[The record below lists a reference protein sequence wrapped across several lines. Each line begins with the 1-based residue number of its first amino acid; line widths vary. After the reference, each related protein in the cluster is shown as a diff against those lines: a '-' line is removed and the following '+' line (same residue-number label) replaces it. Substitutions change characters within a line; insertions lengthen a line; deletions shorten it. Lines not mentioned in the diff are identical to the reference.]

1 MSRVTKWKIEKTKV
15 KVVFRLQFHATHIPQ
30 SGWDKLFISFIPA
43 DSAKATSKTT
53 KANVRN
59 GTCKWAD
66 PIYETTRLLQDI
78 KTRQYEEKFY
88 KFVVG
93 MGSSRSSI
101 LGEANINLA
110 DFVDALKPTA
120 VALPL
125 NGSEPGVTL
134 HVTVQLLTSKTGF
147 REFEQQR
154 ELRERGL
161 QTTSDKGTHDESAD
175 SKESSPD
182 QNVNNH
188 INKVHSRVK
197 LKRESK
203 DLPRISSLE
212 EESGVNEDYADS
224 AAGFDGS
231 SSTSES
237 IYTEKHD
244 ISSTHEVDSL
254 KSAVSCDLGGLS
266 LSQSSQPEKG
276 EAPDNQFPAQGSDRV
291 HGWSIDYSAANNL
304 AAASEDRNSSRL
316 MGNLEAVKSSIF
328 DLKLKVSSLQ
338 NHADEIGVETH
349 KFSEQ
354 LAAEISSGEELVK
367 EVAVLKSECSKF
379 RDEFEQLKSSNL
391 SLAFPQKEPTGTD
404 PDRLFQNLQLKWLKG
419 LLLMEGKIRDIQKV
433 SMGFPERDW
442 RFLNLELE
450 ALAEILQNLKQESGE
465 PISGA
470 KVVNERENKK
480 MDLHKSE
487 QFLTDIG
494 SDAGLFQPESMTHY
508 LTIPGPV
515 SHESDSVDPTLPM
528 KEKVFA
534 LLRELD
540 ESKTER
546 ESLVRK
552 MDQME
557 CYYEAL
563 IQELEQNQRQ
573 MMAELQNL
581 RNEHSTCLYT
591 ISAGKTEMERMHQ
604 NMNEQIMKFSE
615 DKRILESLNS
625 EFERRAVSAEAALK
639 RARLNYSIAVGQLQ
653 KDLELLSCQVLSMHE
668 TNENLIKQTLSD
680 SSLPNTDGS
689 PEPVTYPKLSE
700 GHTSNRLLCR
710 NHSSSLQKQHLG
722 EDILLGDLKR
732 SLQLQEGLYRQVEEE
747 ISQMH
752 FANIYSDVFSKALQE
767 TLLEASLDIQLMKE
781 KIVQLSQQLELTNES
796 NELLVLRLQN
806 AMNDI
811 LSLNEYKEICTANSN
826 DIALQNLILEANL
839 KDLAHENNLLTEK
852 INELEVLLTQY
863 RSYEGKYMACSTENS
878 ELKSLLKKE
887 SLEKNNLHD
896 ELSILQEELKSIR
909 TKYDEQVSMKDNLQ
923 NNVIFLSNKLQ
934 KLLASYEERHSEL
947 SLCSRSACLD
957 SECEDL
963 EGLLLQ
969 LEELQQSAFRRI
981 LLLIEE
987 KENLV
992 HEKLMAQVSLNTTES
1007 DVLVMKQKFEHDLQ
1021 EMLHKITVSGAL
1033 LQKLQLDF
1041 EVIISRINAGFE
1053 AEEFFSQHHKE
1064 FLSGLDHLEAELQQ
1078 LNSRNQD
1085 LAQEIIKLDTS
1096 SSDLEMYKLTLATIK
1111 EQKNDLDLS
1120 LREKTEESAKISSEL
1135 DFLKKNLDS
1144 LHNELHAEKTAREK
1158 LEKTVS
1164 NLTTELNEKQSQLQE
1179 KKDLKSSLQEKT
1191 EESAKISSELDFLKK
1206 NLDSLHNELHA
1217 VKTVR
1222 ENLEKTVS
1230 NLTTELNEK
1239 QSQLQG
1245 KKDLESSLQEKTE
1258 ESTKISSEL
1267 DFLKKNLDSLHNELH
1282 AEKTVREKLEKT
1294 VSDLTTELNEKQ
1306 SQLQGKKDL
1315 ESSLHEK
1322 AEEAA
1327 KISSEL
1333 DFLKKSLHSLHNE
1346 LYAEKN
1352 VREKLE
1358 KTISDLTTELN
1369 EKQSQLQGKKELE
1382 LSLEE
1387 KAEESAKISSELNF
1401 LEKSLHSLHNELH
1414 AEKTVREKLEKT
1426 VSDLT
1431 TELNEKQSQ
1440 LQGKKELELSLEEKA
1455 EESAKISSELNFLEK
1470 SLHSLHNELHA
1481 EKTVREKLEKTVS
1494 DLTTE
1499 LNEKQCQ
1506 LQDSDLNRQELVHL
1520 KQMVTDLEFEKS
1532 RISDLLEKS
1541 EKHLTDALKE
1551 SSSISCLETR
1561 LSEMHEFSIATD
1573 VVMTFTGAQFED
1585 HMEELAGKLH
1595 STCRQLDVLH
1605 KKNLDVESELDGC
1618 LSRERICIEENT
1630 RLLASLDF
1638 LKYELED
1645 LTAQNRALIDQNS
1658 ELKSELKEHKSR
1670 KEEVSDTSYVC
1681 ERQSVLE
1688 VARLEQLLAS
1698 CCRDAEE
1705 LFLSKEET
1713 ELECIVLRGKLDE
1726 LESAFTSLKQSDDE
1740 LLRLQN
1746 QCNELTKRLAEQVLK
1761 TEEFKNLSIHL
1772 KELKDKAEAECVNA
1786 HDRRGHEGPP
1796 VAMQESLRIAFIK
1809 EQYESKLQ
1817 ELRQQL
1823 SLSKKHSEEM
1833 LWKLQDAVDETENR
1847 KKSEA
1852 SQIKIN
1858 EELGMKILEL
1868 EAELQAV
1875 LSDKR
1880 NLLNAYDLLQAEKEC
1895 SAISLDC
1902 CKQEKQELEAS
1913 LVKCNE
1919 EKSKI
1924 EVELTLAKEL
1934 VETSRSHVNSLNEG
1948 NGAFSSFNP
1957 QENST
1962 CAACSHEPES
1972 ASINMQSEDPLA
1984 FSVMNGCQTLGT
1996 EKDLQLEE
2004 VMKHVASTESLKSS
2018 IDHLNK
2024 ELERMKNENMLPS
2037 VDGQSHES
2045 SFPGLQRELMQLHE
2059 ANQELGNIFP
2069 VFDKFSISGNALERV
2084 LALEIELAEA
2094 LRTKKSSNIQF
2105 QSSFLKQHS
2114 DEEAVFRSFRDIN
2127 ELIKDMLELKTRH
2140 SAVETELKEMHDRYS
2155 QLSLQFAEVEGERQ
2169 KLMMTIKNTR
2179 ASKKASN

>member
-1 MSRVTKWKIEKTKV
+1 MSRVTRWKIEKTKV

-43 DSAKATSKTT
+43 DTGKATSKTT

-78 KTRQYEEKFY
+78 KSRQYEEKFY

-101 LGEANINLA
+101 LGEATINLA

-120 VALPL
+120 VSLPL
-125 NGSEPGVTL
+125 NGTEPGVTL

-161 QTTSDKGTHDESAD
+161 QTTSDQGTHDESAD

-188 INKVHSRVK
+188 INKVNSRVK

-203 DLPRISSLE
+203 DLPHISSLE
-212 EESGVNEDYADS
+212 GESRINEEYADS

-244 ISSTHEVDSL
+244 ISSAHEVDSL
-254 KSAVSCDLGGLS
+254 KSTVSGDLSGLS
-266 LSQSSQPEKG
+266 LSQSTQQDKG

-291 HGWSIDYSAANNL
+291 HGWSIDYSAANSL
-304 AAASEDRNSSRL
+304 AAASEDRSSSRL
-316 MGNLEAVKSSIF
+316 MGNLEAVESSIL

-354 LAAEISSGEELVK
+354 LATEISSGEELVK

-379 RDEFEQLKSSNL
+379 RDEFEQLKNSKL
-391 SLAFPQKEPTGTD
+391 SLPFPHKDPTDTD
-404 PDRLFQNLQLKWLKG
+404 QDKLFQNLQHKWIKG
-419 LLLMEGKIRDIQKV
+419 LLLMEDKLRDIQKV
-433 SMGFPERDW
+433 SMGFPERDF

-465 PISGA
+465 PIFGA
-470 KVVNERENKK
+470 KIVNERENKK
-480 MDLHKSE
+480 MNLHKSE
-487 QFLTDIG
+487 QLLTDIG
-494 SDAGLFQPESMTHY
+494 SDAGLLQPESMSHY
-508 LTIPGPV
+508 LSIPGLV
-515 SHESDSVDPTLPM
+515 SHEFDSVDPTLAM
-528 KEKVFA
+528 KEKIFE
-534 LLRELD
+534 LLREID

-591 ISAGKTEMERMHQ
+591 ISAGKTEMERIHQ
-604 NMNEQIMKFSE
+604 NMNEQMMKFAE
-615 DKRILESLNS
+615 DKRILETLNN
-625 EFERRAVSAEAALK
+625 EFERRAISAEAALK

-680 SSLPNTDGS
+680 SSVPDTDDS
-689 PEPVTYPKLSE
+689 PEQVVYPKISE
-700 GHTSNRLLCR
+700 AHTSNRLLCQ
-710 NHSSSLQKQHLG
+710 NHSSSIQRQHLG
-722 EDILLGDLKR
+722 EDILLNDLKR
-732 SLQLQEGLYRQVEEE
+732 SLQVQEGLYIQVEEE

-767 TLLEASLDIQLMKE
+767 TLLEASIDIQLMKE
-781 KIVQLSQQLELTNES
+781 KIVQLSQQLALANES

-811 LSLNEYKEICTANSN
+811 LSLNEYKEVCTAKSN
-826 DIALQNLILEANL
+826 DIALQNQILEANL
-839 KDLAHENNLLTEK
+839 KTLAHENSLLTEK
-852 INELEVLLTQY
+852 VDELDVLLTEY
-863 RSYEGKYMACSTENS
+863 RSYKGKYVACSTENS

-887 SLEKNNLHD
+887 SLENNHLHD
-896 ELSILQEELKSIR
+896 EISILQEELKSTR
-909 TKYDEQVSMKDNLQ
+909 TKIDEEVSMKNNLQ
-923 NNVIFLSNKLQ
+923 SNVTFLSNKMQ

-957 SECEDL
+957 SKCEDF

-969 LEELQQSAFRRI
+969 LEELQQSAFHRI
-981 LLLIEE
+981 LQLTEE
-987 KENLV
+987 KEILV
-992 HEKLMAQVSLNTTES
+992 HDEQKTQVSLNIAES
-1007 DVLVMKQKFEHDLQ
+1007 NALVMKQKFEHDLQ
-1021 EMLHKITVSGAL
+1021 EMLRRITVSDAL

-1041 EVIISRINAGFE
+1041 EVIINRTSASLE
-1053 AEEFFSQHHKE
+1053 AEELYSQQHKE

-1085 LAQEIIKLDTS
+1085 LSHEITKLDATS
-1096 SSDLEMYKLTLATIK
+1096 IELEMCKLTLATIEEEK
-1111 EQKNDLDLS
+1111 KDLELS
-1120 LREKTEESAKISSEL
+1120 LKEKTEESAKISSEL
-1135 DFLKKNLDS
+1135 EFLKKNLNSLHGELHTEKTVREKLEKIVSNLTAELNEKQSQLQGTRELELSLREKTEVSATISSELDSLKVNLNS
-1144 LHNELHAEKTAREK
+1144 LHNELHAEKAVREK
-1158 LEKTVS
+1158 LEKTIS
-1164 NLTTELNEKQSQLQE
+1164 DLN
-1179 KKDLKSSLQEKT
+1179 
-1191 EESAKISSELDFLKK
+1191 
-1206 NLDSLHNELHA
+1206 
-1217 VKTVR
+1217 
-1222 ENLEKTVS
+1222 
-1230 NLTTELNEK
+1230 TELNEK

-1245 KKDLESSLQEKTE
+1245 KKDLESSL
-1258 ESTKISSEL
+1258 
-1267 DFLKKNLDSLHNELH
+1267 
-1282 AEKTVREKLEKT
+1282 LEKT
-1294 VSDLTTELNEKQ
+1294 
-1306 SQLQGKKDL
+1306 
-1315 ESSLHEK
+1315 
-1322 AEEAA
+1322 
-1327 KISSEL
+1327 
-1333 DFLKKSLHSLHNE
+1333 
-1346 LYAEKN
+1346 
-1352 VREKLE
+1352 
-1358 KTISDLTTELN
+1358 
-1369 EKQSQLQGKKELE
+1369 
-1382 LSLEE
+1382 
-1387 KAEESAKISSELNF
+1387 EESAKISSELIF
-1401 LEKSLHSLHNELH
+1401 LEENLHSLHNDLH
-1414 AEKTVREKLEKT
+1414 AEKTVREILEK
-1426 VSDLT
+1426 
-1431 TELNEKQSQ
+1431 
-1440 LQGKKELELSLEEKA
+1440 A
-1455 EESAKISSELNFLEK
+1455 
-1470 SLHSLHNELHA
+1470 
-1481 EKTVREKLEKTVS
+1481 VS

-1506 LQDSDLNRQELVHL
+1506 LQESDLNRKELVYL
-1520 KQMVTDLEFEKS
+1520 KRMVSDLEFENS
-1532 RISDLLEKS
+1532 RISDLLQKS
-1541 EKHLTDALKE
+1541 EKYLKDALKE
-1551 SSSISCLETR
+1551 SSSITFLETL
-1561 LSEMHEFSIATD
+1561 LSEMHEFCIATD
-1573 VVMTFTGAQFED
+1573 IVMTFTRAQFED
-1585 HMEELAGKLH
+1585 HLEELTEKLH

-1605 KKNLDVESELDGC
+1605 TKNFDVESELNRC
-1618 LSRERICIEENT
+1618 LYRELTCIEENT
-1630 RLLASLDF
+1630 RLLTSLDF
-1638 LKYELED
+1638 LKSELEV
-1645 LTAQNRALIDQNS
+1645 LTAQNRELIDQNS
-1658 ELKSELKEHKSR
+1658 GIVSEVKDHKNR
-1670 KEEVSDTSYVC
+1670 TEEVSYTYVH
-1681 ERQSVLE
+1681 ERENVVE

-1698 CCRDAEE
+1698 CRRDAEE
-1705 LFLSKEET
+1705 LFLSKEEA
-1713 ELECIVLRGKLDE
+1713 ELKCIVLQDKLDE
-1726 LESAFTSLKQSDDE
+1726 LETACTSLKQSDDE
-1740 LLRLQN
+1740 LIRLQS

-1772 KELKDKAEAECVNA
+1772 KELKDKAEAECLNA
-1786 HDRRGHEGPP
+1786 HDRRGHEAPP

-1880 NLLNAYDLLQAEKEC
+1880 NLLNAYDLLKAEKEC

-1913 LVKCNE
+1913 LVKCNL

-1924 EVELTLAKEL
+1924 EVELNLAKEL
-1934 VETSRSHVNSLNEG
+1934 VETTRSHANSLNKG
-1948 NGAFSSFNP
+1948 NGTLSSSLHP
-1957 QENST
+1957 QQIYN
-1962 CAACSHEPES
+1962 HETES
-1972 ASINMQSEDPLA
+1972 ASLLINMQPEDPLA
-1984 FSVMNGCQTLGT
+1984 SSVMNGGQTLGS
-1996 EKDLQLEE
+1996 EKDLQQEE

-2018 IDHLNK
+2018 IDHLSK

-2037 VDGQSHES
+2037 VDGLSHDEP
-2045 SFPGLQRELMQLHE
+2045 SFPGLQRELIQLHE

-2069 VFDKFSISGNALERV
+2069 VFDKFSVSGNALERV

-2094 LRTKKSSNIQF
+2094 LRTKKSNMQF
-2105 QSSFLKQHS
+2105 QSSFLKNHG

-2127 ELIKDMLELKTRH
+2127 ELIKDMLELKARH

-2179 ASKKASN
+2179 ASKKASS

>member
-43 DSAKATSKTT
+43 DSGKATSKTT

-88 KFVVG
+88 KFVVA

-125 NGSEPGVTL
+125 NGSEPGVAL

-161 QTTSDKGTHDESAD
+161 QTTSDQGTHDESAD

-182 QNVNNH
+182 QNANNH
-188 INKVHSRVK
+188 MNKVHSRVK

-212 EESGVNEDYADS
+212 GESGVNEDYADS

-254 KSAVSCDLGGLS
+254 KSTISGDLGGLS
-266 LSQSSQPEKG
+266 LSQSPQPEKG
-276 EAPDNQFPAQGSDRV
+276 EAPDNQFPAQGSERV
-291 HGWSIDYSAANNL
+291 HDWSIDYSAANSL
-304 AAASEDRNSSRL
+304 AAASEDRSSNRL
-316 MGNLEAVKSSIF
+316 MGNLDAVESSIL

-379 RDEFEQLKSSNL
+379 RDEFEQLKSSKL
-391 SLAFPQKEPTGTD
+391 SLALPHKEPTGTD
-404 PDRLFQNLQLKWLKG
+404 RDKLFQNLQHKWHKG

-433 SMGFPERDW
+433 SLGFPERDF

-480 MDLHKSE
+480 MDMHKSE

-494 SDAGLFQPESMTHY
+494 SDTGLFQPESMTHY
-508 LTIPGPV
+508 LTIPGLV
-515 SHESDSVDPTLPM
+515 SHEFDSVDPALAM
-528 KEKVFA
+528 KEKVFE

-581 RNEHSTCLYT
+581 RNEHSTCMYT
-591 ISAGKTEMERMHQ
+591 ISAGKSEMEKMHQ
-604 NMNEQIMKFSE
+604 NMNEQIMKFAE
-615 DKRILESLNS
+615 DKHILESLNS
-625 EFERRAVSAEAALK
+625 DFERRAISAEAALK

-680 SSLPNTDGS
+680 SSLPNADGS
-689 PEPVTYPKLSE
+689 PEPVTYPKISE
-700 GHTSNRLLCR
+700 GRTFNRSLCQ
-710 NHSSSLQKQHLG
+710 NHSSSLQRQHLG
-722 EDILLGDLKR
+722 EDILLSDLKR

-752 FANIYSDVFSKALQE
+752 FVNIYSDVFSKALQE

-811 LSLNEYKEICTANSN
+811 LSLNEYKEICTAKSN
-826 DIALQNLILEANL
+826 DIALQNQILEANL

-852 INELEVLLTQY
+852 INELEVLLTEY

-878 ELKSLLKKE
+878 ELRSLLKKE
-887 SLEKNNLHD
+887 SLGKKHLHD
-896 ELSILQEELKSIR
+896 EISILQEELKSIR
-909 TKYDEQVSMKDNLQ
+909 TKFDEQVSMKDNLQ
-923 NNVIFLSNKLQ
+923 NNAIFLSKKLQ

-957 SECEDL
+957 SECEDV

-969 LEELQQSAFRRI
+969 LEELQQSAFHRI

-987 KENLV
+987 KEILV
-992 HEKLMAQVSLNTTES
+992 HEKLMAQVSLNTAES
-1007 DVLVMKQKFEHDLQ
+1007 DVLVMKQKVEHDLQ
-1021 EMLHKITVSGAL
+1021 EMVQKITVSGAL
-1033 LQKLQLDF
+1033 LQKLQLNF
-1041 EVIISRINAGFE
+1041 EVIINRINAGFE
-1053 AEEFFSQHHKE
+1053 AEELYSQHHKE

-1096 SSDLEMYKLTLATIK
+1096 SSDLEMCKLTLATIK
-1111 EQKNDLDLS
+1111 E
-1120 LREKTEESAKISSEL
+1120 E
-1135 DFLKKNLDS
+1135 
-1144 LHNELHAEKTAREK
+1144 
-1158 LEKTVS
+1158 
-1164 NLTTELNEKQSQLQE
+1164 
-1179 KKDLKSSLQEKT
+1179 
-1191 EESAKISSELDFLKK
+1191 
-1206 NLDSLHNELHA
+1206 
-1217 VKTVR
+1217 
-1222 ENLEKTVS
+1222 
-1230 NLTTELNEK
+1230 
-1239 QSQLQG
+1239 

-1306 SQLQGKKDL
+1306 RQLQGKKDL
-1315 ESSLHEK
+1315 ESSLHER

-1327 KISSEL
+1327 KISSEV
-1333 DFLKKSLHSLHNE
+1333 DFLKKNLHSLHS
-1346 LYAEKN
+1346 EKT

-1369 EKQSQLQGKKELE
+1369 EKQTQLQGKKDLE
-1382 LSLEE
+1382 SSLQER
-1387 KAEESAKISSELNF
+1387 AEESAKISSELNF
-1401 LEKSLHSLHNELH
+1401 LEKNLYSLHTELH
-1414 AEKTVREKLEKT
+1414 AEK
-1426 VSDLT
+1426 
-1431 TELNEKQSQ
+1431 
-1440 LQGKKELELSLEEKA
+1440 
-1455 EESAKISSELNFLEK
+1455 I
-1470 SLHSLHNELHA
+1470 
-1481 EKTVREKLEKTVS
+1481 VREKLEKTVS

-1506 LQDSDLNRQELVHL
+1506 LQDSDLKRQELVHL
-1520 KQMVTDLEFEKS
+1520 KQMVTDLEFENS
-1532 RISDLLEKS
+1532 RISDLLQKS

-1551 SSSISCLETR
+1551 SSSISCLETQ
-1561 LSEMHEFSIATD
+1561 LSEMHEFCIATD
-1573 VVMTFTGAQFED
+1573 VVMTFTRAQFED
-1585 HMEELAGKLH
+1585 HMEELAQKLH
-1595 STCRQLDVLH
+1595 STCWQLDVVH
-1605 KKNLDVESELDGC
+1605 KKNLDVESELDGY
-1618 LSRERICIEENT
+1618 LSRERTCIEENT
-1630 RLLASLDF
+1630 RLLTSLDF
-1638 LKYELED
+1638 VKSEID
-1645 LTAQNRALIDQNS
+1645 VLTTQNRALIDQNS
-1658 ELKSELKEHKSR
+1658 ANMLELKEHKSR
-1670 KEEVSDTSYVC
+1670 TEKISDTYVR
-1681 ERQSVLE
+1681 ERQSVPE

-1698 CCRDAEE
+1698 CCRNAEE
-1705 LFLSKEET
+1705 LFLSKEAAEFK
-1713 ELECIVLRGKLDE
+1713 CIVLLGKLDE
-1726 LESAFTSLKQSDDE
+1726 LETAFTSLKQSDNE
-1740 LLRLQN
+1740 LIRLQN
-1746 QCNELTKRLAEQVLK
+1746 QRNELTKRLAEQVLK

-1772 KELKDKAEAECVNA
+1772 KELKDKAEAECANA
-1786 HDRRGHEGPP
+1786 HDRRGPEGPP

-1833 LWKLQDAVDETENR
+1833 LWKLQDAVDETEKR

-1880 NLLNAYDLLQAEKEC
+1880 NLLNAYDLLKAEKEC
-1895 SAISLDC
+1895 SVISLEC

-1934 VETSRSHVNSLNEG
+1934 LETSGSHVNSLNEG
-1948 NGAFSSFNP
+1948 NGTFSSLNP

-1962 CAACSHEPES
+1962 HAACSHEPES
-1972 ASINMQSEDPLA
+1972 ASINMQSKDPLA

-2004 VMKHVASTESLKSS
+2004 VMKHVASTQSLKSS

-2084 LALEIELAEA
+2084 LALEIELAEV
-2094 LRTKKSSNIQF
+2094 LRTKRSSNIQF

-2127 ELIKDMLELKTRH
+2127 ELIKDMLELKARH

>member
-30 SGWDKLFISFIPA
+30 SGWDKLFISFIPV
-43 DSAKATSKTT
+43 DSGKATSKTT

-88 KFVVG
+88 KIVVG

-161 QTTSDKGTHDESAD
+161 QTTSDQGTHDESAD

-182 QNVNNH
+182 QNANNH
-188 INKVHSRVK
+188 INKVNSRVK

-212 EESGVNEDYADS
+212 GESGVNEEYADS
-224 AAGFDGS
+224 AVGFDGS

-254 KSAVSCDLGGLS
+254 KSTVSGDLGGLS
-266 LSQSSQPEKG
+266 LSQSPQPEKG
-276 EAPDNQFPAQGSDRV
+276 EAPDNQFPSQGSDWV
-291 HGWSIDYSAANNL
+291 HGWSVDYSAANNL
-304 AAASEDRNSSRL
+304 AAASEDSSSSRL
-316 MGNLEAVKSSIF
+316 KGNLEA
-328 DLKLKVSSLQ
+328 VSSLQ

-354 LAAEISSGEELVK
+354 IAAEISSGEELAK

-379 RDEFEQLKSSNL
+379 RDDFEQLKSSKL
-391 SLAFPQKEPTGTD
+391 SLAFTLKEATD
-404 PDRLFQNLQLKWLKG
+404 TDRDKLIQNLQHKWLKG
-419 LLLMEGKIRDIQKV
+419 LLLMEDKLSDIQKV
-433 SMGFPERDW
+433 SMGFPERDF

-465 PISGA
+465 PISGT
-470 KVVNERENKK
+470 KVANVRENQK

-494 SDAGLFQPESMTHY
+494 SDAGLFQPESITHY
-508 LTIPGPV
+508 LTTPGIV
-515 SHESDSVDPTLPM
+515 SHEFDSVDPTLAM
-528 KEKVFA
+528 KEKCFE

-591 ISAGKTEMERMHQ
+591 ISAGKTDMERMHH

-615 DKRILESLNS
+615 DKRILESLNN
-625 EFERRAVSAEAALK
+625 EFERRAISAEAALK

-689 PEPVTYPKLSE
+689 PEPVTYPKNSE
-700 GHTSNRLLCR
+700 GHTSNRLLCQ
-710 NHSSSLQKQHLG
+710 NHSSSFQRQHLG
-722 EDILLGDLKR
+722 EDILLSDLKR

-752 FANIYSDVFSKALQE
+752 SVNIYSDVFSKALQE
-767 TLLEASLDIQLMKE
+767 TLLEASLDIQFMKE
-781 KIVQLSQQLELTNES
+781 KIVQLSQQVELTNES
-796 NELLVLRLQN
+796 NELLVLRLQT

-811 LSLNEYKEICTANSN
+811 LSLNEYKEICTAKSN
-826 DIALQNLILEANL
+826 DIALQNQILEANL
-839 KDLAHENNLLTEK
+839 KDLTHENNLLNQK
-852 INELEVLLTQY
+852 ANELEVLLTEY
-863 RSYEGKYMACSTENS
+863 RNYEGKYMACSTENS
-878 ELKSLLKKE
+878 ELKSLLQKE
-887 SLEKNNLHD
+887 SLENNHLHN
-896 ELSILQEELKSIR
+896 EISILQEELKSVR
-909 TKYDEQVSMKDNLQ
+909 TKFDEQVSMKDNLQ
-923 NNVIFLSNKLQ
+923 NNVIHLSNKLQ
-934 KLLASYEERHSEL
+934 KLLASYEEKHSEL
-947 SLCSRSACLD
+947 SLCSRSTYLD
-957 SECEDL
+957 SECEEL
-963 EGLLLQ
+963 EGLLLR
-969 LEELQQSAFRRI
+969 LEELQHGAFHRI

-987 KENLV
+987 KEILV
-992 HEKLMAQVSLNTTES
+992 HEKHMAQVSLNAAES
-1007 DVLVMKQKFEHDLQ
+1007 DILLMKHKFEHDLQ
-1021 EMLHKITVSGAL
+1021 EMLCKISVSGAL

-1041 EVIISRINAGFE
+1041 EVIIDRIDTGFE
-1053 AEEFFSQHHKE
+1053 AEELYSQHHKE

-1085 LAQEIIKLDTS
+1085 LAQDIIKLDTS
-1096 SSDLEMYKLTLATIK
+1096 SSDLEMCKLTLATIK
-1111 EQKNDLDLS
+1111 EEKKDMELS
-1120 LREKTEESAKISSEL
+1120 LQEKAEESAKISSEL
-1135 DFLKKNLDS
+1135 DFLKKNLHF
-1144 LHNELHAEKTAREK
+1144 LHDELHAEKTVSEK
-1158 LEKTVS
+1158 LEKTIS
-1164 NLTTELNEKQSQLQE
+1164 DLTTQLNEKQRQLQDSDSDLEMCKLTLATIKEE
-1179 KKDLKSSLQEKT
+1179 KKDMELSLQEKT

-1206 NLDSLHNELHA
+1206 NLHSLH
-1217 VKTVR
+1217 
-1222 ENLEKTVS
+1222 S
-1230 NLTTELNEK
+1230 
-1239 QSQLQG
+1239 
-1245 KKDLESSLQEKTE
+1245 
-1258 ESTKISSEL
+1258 
-1267 DFLKKNLDSLHNELH
+1267 ELH
-1282 AEKTVREKLEKT
+1282 AEKTMSEKLEKT
-1294 VSDLTTELNEKQ
+1294 VSDLTTQ
-1306 SQLQGKKDL
+1306 
-1315 ESSLHEK
+1315 
-1322 AEEAA
+1322 
-1327 KISSEL
+1327 
-1333 DFLKKSLHSLHNE
+1333 
-1346 LYAEKN
+1346 
-1352 VREKLE
+1352 
-1358 KTISDLTTELN
+1358 
-1369 EKQSQLQGKKELE
+1369 
-1382 LSLEE
+1382 
-1387 KAEESAKISSELNF
+1387 
-1401 LEKSLHSLHNELH
+1401 
-1414 AEKTVREKLEKT
+1414 
-1426 VSDLT
+1426 
-1431 TELNEKQSQ
+1431 
-1440 LQGKKELELSLEEKA
+1440 
-1455 EESAKISSELNFLEK
+1455 
-1470 SLHSLHNELHA
+1470 
-1481 EKTVREKLEKTVS
+1481 
-1494 DLTTE
+1494 

-1520 KQMVTDLEFEKS
+1520 KQMVTDLEIEKS
-1532 RISDLLEKS
+1532 RISDLLQKS
-1541 EKHLTDALKE
+1541 EKCLEDAFKK
-1551 SSSISCLETR
+1551 SSSISCLETW
-1561 LSEMHEFSIATD
+1561 LSEMHEFSIAAD
-1573 VVMTFTGAQFED
+1573 VVMTFTRAQSED
-1585 HMEELAGKLH
+1585 HVEELAEKLH
-1595 STCRQLDVLH
+1595 STCKQLDVLH

-1618 LSRERICIEENT
+1618 LCRELTCMEENT
-1630 RLLASLDF
+1630 RLLTSLDF
-1638 LKYELED
+1638 LKSELEV

-1658 ELKSELKEHKSR
+1658 AIMSELKEQKSSTE
-1670 KEEVSDTSYVC
+1670 KVNYTSYEH
-1681 ERQSVLE
+1681 ERQCVLE
-1688 VARLEQLLAS
+1688 VARMEQLLAS
-1698 CCRDAEE
+1698 CCRDADE
-1705 LFLSKEET
+1705 LFLSKEEA
-1713 ELECIVLRGKLDE
+1713 EFKCIVLQDKLDE
-1726 LESAFTSLKQSDDE
+1726 LETAVTSLKKSDDE
-1740 LLRLQN
+1740 LIKMQN
-1746 QCNELTKRLAEQVLK
+1746 QYNELTKRLSEQVLK

-1772 KELKDKAEAECVNA
+1772 KELKDKAEAECLNA
-1786 HDRRGHEGPP
+1786 HDKRGHEGPP

-1809 EQYESKLQ
+1809 EQYESKVQ

-1875 LSDKR
+1875 FSDKR
-1880 NLLNAYDLLQAEKEC
+1880 NLLNAYDLLKAEKEC
-1895 SAISLDC
+1895 SAISLEC

-1924 EVELTLAKEL
+1924 EVELTLVKEM
-1934 VETSRSHVNSLNEG
+1934 VETSRSPMTPLNEG
-1948 NGAFSSFNP
+1948 NDTFSSLNP
-1957 QENST
+1957 REKST
-1962 CAACSHEPES
+1962 CPACSHEPAS
-1972 ASINMQSEDPLA
+1972 ASLLINMQPEDPHA
-1984 FSVMNGCQTLGT
+1984 FSVTNGCQTLGT
-1996 EKDLQLEE
+1996 EKDLQQEE
-2004 VMKHVASTESLKSS
+2004 VMKHMASTESLKSS

-2024 ELERMKNENMLPS
+2024 ELERMKNDNMLPS
-2037 VDGQSHES
+2037 VDGHSHES

-2069 VFDKFSISGNALERV
+2069 IFDKFSVSGNALERV
-2084 LALEIELAEA
+2084 LALVIELAEA
-2094 LRTKKSSNIQF
+2094 LRTKKNSNIQF

-2127 ELIKDMLELKTRH
+2127 ELIKDMLELKARH
-2140 SAVETELKEMHDRYS
+2140 SSVETELKEMHDRYS

-2179 ASKKASN
+2179 ASKKTSN

>member
-43 DSAKATSKTT
+43 DSGKATSKTT

-88 KFVVG
+88 KLLVG

-120 VALPL
+120 VSLPL
-125 NGSEPGVTL
+125 NGSETGVML

-154 ELRERGL
+154 ELREKGL
-161 QTTSDKGTHDESAD
+161 QNTSDQGTHDESAD

-182 QNVNNH
+182 QNVN
-188 INKVHSRVK
+188 SRVK

-212 EESGVNEDYADS
+212 GESGVNEEYADS

-231 SSTSES
+231 SSTSGS

-254 KSAVSCDLGGLS
+254 KSAVSGDLGGLS
-266 LSQSSQPEKG
+266 LGQSPQPEKG
-276 EAPDNQFPAQGSDRV
+276 EAPDNQFPSQGSDWV
-291 HGWSIDYSAANNL
+291 HGWSVDYSAASEDSSSSKLKGNL
-304 AAASEDRNSSRL
+304 AAIE
-316 MGNLEAVKSSIF
+316 SSIL
-328 DLKLKVSSLQ
+328 DLKVKVSSLQ
-338 NHADEIGVETH
+338 NHADEIGVETL
-349 KFSEQ
+349 KFSGQ
-354 LAAEISSGEELVK
+354 LATEISSGEELAK
-367 EVAVLKSECSKF
+367 EVTVLKSECSKF
-379 RDEFEQLKSSNL
+379 RDEFEQLKSSKL
-391 SLAFPQKEPTGTD
+391 RLAFTLKEPIDTD
-404 PDRLFQNLQLKWLKG
+404 RDKLFQNLQHKWIKG
-419 LLLMEGKIRDIQKV
+419 LLLMEDKLRDIQKV
-433 SMGFPERDW
+433 SMGFPDRDF

-450 ALAEILQNLKQESGE
+450 ALAVILQNLKQESGE

-470 KVVNERENKK
+470 KAVNERENKK
-480 MDLHKSE
+480 KDLHKSE

-494 SDAGLFQPESMTHY
+494 SDAGLFQPENMNHY
-508 LTIPGPV
+508 LSIPGLV
-515 SHESDSVDPTLPM
+515 SNEFGSVDPTLAM
-528 KEKVFA
+528 KEKIFE

-615 DKRILESLNS
+615 DNRILESLNS
-625 EFERRAVSAEAALK
+625 EFERRATSAEAALK

-680 SSLPNTDGS
+680 SSYPNTDGS
-689 PEPVTYPKLSE
+689 PEPVTYPKNSE
-700 GHTSNRLLCR
+700 GHTSSRLLSQ
-710 NHSSSLQKQHLG
+710 NHSSSLQRQHLG
-722 EDILLGDLKR
+722 EDILLSDLKR

-752 FANIYSDVFSKALQE
+752 FVNIYSDVFSKALQE

-811 LSLNEYKEICTANSN
+811 VSLNEYKEICTAKSN
-826 DIALQNLILEANL
+826 DIALQNQILEANL
-839 KDLAHENNLLTEK
+839 KDLVHENNVLTKK
-852 INELEVLLTQY
+852 INELEVLLTEC
-863 RSYEGKYMACSTENS
+863 RSFEDKYMACSTENS

-887 SLEKNNLHD
+887 SLESNHLLG
-896 ELSILQEELKSIR
+896 EISILQEELKSLG
-909 TKYDEQVSMKDNLQ
+909 TKFDEQVSMKDNLQ
-923 NNVIFLSNKLQ
+923 NNVIFFSNKLQ
-934 KLLASYEERHSEL
+934 KLLASYEERQGEL
-947 SLCSRSACLD
+947 SLCSRSACMD

-963 EGLLLQ
+963 E
-969 LEELQQSAFRRI
+969 
-981 LLLIEE
+981 
-987 KENLV
+987 V
-992 HEKLMAQVSLNTTES
+992 HEKHMAHVSLNTAES

-1021 EMLHKITVSGAL
+1021 EMLHKISMSGTL

-1041 EVIISRINAGFE
+1041 EVIIDRINAGFE
-1053 AEEFFSQHHKE
+1053 AEELYSQHHKE

-1096 SSDLEMYKLTLATIK
+1096 SSDLEMY
-1111 EQKNDLDLS
+1111 LS
-1120 LREKTEESAKISSEL
+1120 
-1135 DFLKKNLDS
+1135 
-1144 LHNELHAEKTAREK
+1144 
-1158 LEKTVS
+1158 
-1164 NLTTELNEKQSQLQE
+1164 TELNVRQIQLQE
-1179 KKDLKSSLQEKT
+1179 K
-1191 EESAKISSELDFLKK
+1191 
-1206 NLDSLHNELHA
+1206 
-1217 VKTVR
+1217 R
-1222 ENLEKTVS
+1222 
-1230 NLTTELNEK
+1230 
-1239 QSQLQG
+1239 
-1245 KKDLESSLQEKTE
+1245 DLESSLQEKTE
-1258 ESTKISSEL
+1258 ESAMISSEL
-1267 DFLKKNLDSLHNELH
+1267 NSLEKNLLSLHNELH
-1282 AEKTVREKLEKT
+1282 SEKTVREKLEKT
-1294 VSDLTTELNEKQ
+1294 VSDLTTELNAKQ
-1306 SQLQGKKDL
+1306 IQLQEKKDL
-1315 ESSLHEK
+1315 ELSLQEK
-1322 AEEAA
+1322 REESVR
-1327 KISSEL
+1327 ISSEL
-1333 DFLKKSLHSLHNE
+1333 NSLEKNLHSLHNE
-1346 LYAEKN
+1346 LHAEKTA
-1352 VREKLE
+1352 REELE

-1369 EKQSQLQGKKELE
+1369 EKKMQLQEKKDLA
-1382 LSLEE
+1382 LSLQE
-1387 KAEESAKISSELNF
+1387 KAEESAKISSEFNS
-1401 LEKSLHSLHNELH
+1401 LEKNLHSLHNELH

-1426 VSDLT
+1426 ISDLT
-1431 TELNEKQSQ
+1431 
-1440 LQGKKELELSLEEKA
+1440 
-1455 EESAKISSELNFLEK
+1455 
-1470 SLHSLHNELHA
+1470 
-1481 EKTVREKLEKTVS
+1481 V
-1494 DLTTE
+1494 E

-1506 LQDSDLNRQELVHL
+1506 LQDSDLNRQELIHL

-1532 RISDLLEKS
+1532 RISDLQLKS
-1541 EKHLTDALKE
+1541 EEHLKDALKQY
-1551 SSSISCLETR
+1551 SSISCLETQ
-1561 LSEMHEFSIATD
+1561 LSEMHEFSAATD
-1573 VVMTFTGAQFED
+1573 VAMTYTRAQFED
-1585 HMEELAGKLH
+1585 HMEELAEKLH

-1618 LSRERICIEENT
+1618 LCRELTCIKENT
-1630 RLLASLDF
+1630 RLLTSLDF
-1638 LKYELED
+1638 LKSELEV

-1658 ELKSELKEHKSR
+1658 AMMSELKEHESR
-1670 KEEVSDTSYVC
+1670 TEKVNDTSYTH
-1681 ERQSVLE
+1681 ERQCILE
-1688 VARLEQLLAS
+1688 VERMEQLLAS

-1705 LFLSKEET
+1705 LFLSKEEA
-1713 ELECIVLRGKLDE
+1713 ELKCIVLQDKLDE
-1726 LESAFTSLKQSDDE
+1726 LETAFTSLKQSDDE
-1740 LLRLQN
+1740 LIRLQN
-1746 QCNELTKRLAEQVLK
+1746 QCNELTRRLAEQVLK
-1761 TEEFKNLSIHL
+1761 TEEFKNLSIHF
-1772 KELKDKAEAECVNA
+1772 KELKDKAEAESLNA
-1786 HDRRGHEGPP
+1786 HDRRGHEGAP

-1833 LWKLQDAVDETENR
+1833 LWKLQDAIDETENR

-1875 LSDKR
+1875 ISDKR
-1880 NLLNAYDLLQAEKEC
+1880 NLLNAYDLIKAEKEC
-1895 SAISLDC
+1895 SAISLEC

-1934 VETSRSHVNSLNEG
+1934 VETSKSHVTALNEG
-1948 NGAFSSFNP
+1948 NGVFSSSLNP
-1957 QENST
+1957 QEKST
-1962 CAACSHEPES
+1962 REACSHEPES
-1972 ASINMQSEDPLA
+1972 ASLLVNMQPKDPLA
-1984 FSVMNGCQTLGT
+1984 PSVMNGCQTLGT
-1996 EKDLQLEE
+1996 EKDLHQEE
-2004 VMKHVASTESLKSS
+2004 VMKHVASTESLKSI

-2024 ELERMKNENMLPS
+2024 ELERMKNENMLSS
-2037 VDGQSHES
+2037 VDDHSHES

-2069 VFDKFSISGNALERV
+2069 VFDKFSVSGNALERV

-2094 LRTKKSSNIQF
+2094 LRTKKSSSFQF

>member
-43 DSAKATSKTT
+43 DSVKATSKTT

-433 SMGFPERDW
+433 SMGFPERDC

-722 EDILLGDLKR
+722 EDILLSDLKR

-826 DIALQNLILEANL
+826 DIALQNQILEANL

-909 TKYDEQVSMKDNLQ
+909 AKYDEQVSMKDNLQ

-934 KLLASYEERHSEL
+934 KLLTSYEERHSEL

-1096 SSDLEMYKLTLATIK
+1096 SK
-1111 EQKNDLDLS
+1111 
-1120 LREKTEESAKISSEL
+1120 ESAKISSEL

-1585 HMEELAGKLH
+1585 HMEELAEKLH

-1670 KEEVSDTSYVC
+1670 KEKVSDTSYVC

>member
-1 MSRVTKWKIEKTKV
+1 
-15 KVVFRLQFHATHIPQ
+15 
-30 SGWDKLFISFIPA
+30 
-43 DSAKATSKTT
+43 
-53 KANVRN
+53 
-59 GTCKWAD
+59 
-66 PIYETTRLLQDI
+66 
-78 KTRQYEEKFY
+78 
-88 KFVVG
+88 
-93 MGSSRSSI
+93 
-101 LGEANINLA
+101 
-110 DFVDALKPTA
+110 
-120 VALPL
+120 
-125 NGSEPGVTL
+125 
-134 HVTVQLLTSKTGF
+134 
-147 REFEQQR
+147 
-154 ELRERGL
+154 
-161 QTTSDKGTHDESAD
+161 
-175 SKESSPD
+175 
-182 QNVNNH
+182 
-188 INKVHSRVK
+188 
-197 LKRESK
+197 
-203 DLPRISSLE
+203 
-212 EESGVNEDYADS
+212 
-224 AAGFDGS
+224 
-231 SSTSES
+231 
-237 IYTEKHD
+237 
-244 ISSTHEVDSL
+244 
-254 KSAVSCDLGGLS
+254 
-266 LSQSSQPEKG
+266 
-276 EAPDNQFPAQGSDRV
+276 
-291 HGWSIDYSAANNL
+291 
-304 AAASEDRNSSRL
+304 

-639 RARLNYSIAVGQLQ
+639 RARLNYCIAVGQLQ

-1431 TELNEKQSQ
+1431 TELNEKQ
-1440 LQGKKELELSLEEKA
+1440 
-1455 EESAKISSELNFLEK
+1455 
-1470 SLHSLHNELHA
+1470 
-1481 EKTVREKLEKTVS
+1481 
-1494 DLTTE
+1494 
-1499 LNEKQCQ
+1499 CQ

>member
-43 DSAKATSKTT
+43 DSGKATSKTT

-88 KFVVG
+88 KLLVG

-120 VALPL
+120 VSLPL
-125 NGSEPGVTL
+125 NGSETGVML

-154 ELRERGL
+154 ELREKGL
-161 QTTSDKGTHDESAD
+161 QNTSDQGTHDESAD

-188 INKVHSRVK
+188 INKVNSRVK

-212 EESGVNEDYADS
+212 GESGVNEEYADS

-231 SSTSES
+231 SSTSGS

-254 KSAVSCDLGGLS
+254 KSAVSGDLGGLS
-266 LSQSSQPEKG
+266 LGQSPQPEKG
-276 EAPDNQFPAQGSDRV
+276 EAPDNQFPSQGSDWV
-291 HGWSIDYSAANNL
+291 HGWSVDYSAASEDSSSSKLKGNL
-304 AAASEDRNSSRL
+304 AAIE
-316 MGNLEAVKSSIF
+316 SSIL
-328 DLKLKVSSLQ
+328 DLKVKVSSLQ
-338 NHADEIGVETH
+338 NHADEIGVETL
-349 KFSEQ
+349 KFSGQ
-354 LAAEISSGEELVK
+354 LATEISSGEELAK
-367 EVAVLKSECSKF
+367 EVTVLKSECSKF
-379 RDEFEQLKSSNL
+379 RDEFEQLKSSKL
-391 SLAFPQKEPTGTD
+391 RLAFTLKEPIDTD
-404 PDRLFQNLQLKWLKG
+404 RDKLFQNLQHKWIKG
-419 LLLMEGKIRDIQKV
+419 LLLMEDKLRDIQKV
-433 SMGFPERDW
+433 SMGFPDRDF

-450 ALAEILQNLKQESGE
+450 ALAVILQNLKQESGE

-470 KVVNERENKK
+470 KAVNERENKK
-480 MDLHKSE
+480 KDLHKSE

-494 SDAGLFQPESMTHY
+494 SDAGLFQPENMNHY
-508 LTIPGPV
+508 LSIPGLV
-515 SHESDSVDPTLPM
+515 SNEFGSVDPTLAM
-528 KEKVFA
+528 KEKIFE

-615 DKRILESLNS
+615 DNRILESLNS
-625 EFERRAVSAEAALK
+625 EFERRATSAEAALK

-680 SSLPNTDGS
+680 SSYPNTDGS
-689 PEPVTYPKLSE
+689 PEPVTYPKNSE
-700 GHTSNRLLCR
+700 GHTSSRLLSQ
-710 NHSSSLQKQHLG
+710 NHSSSLQRQHLG
-722 EDILLGDLKR
+722 EDILLSDLKR

-752 FANIYSDVFSKALQE
+752 FVNIYSDVFSKALQE

-811 LSLNEYKEICTANSN
+811 VSLNEYKEICTAKSN
-826 DIALQNLILEANL
+826 DIALQNQILEANL
-839 KDLAHENNLLTEK
+839 KDLVHENNVLTKK
-852 INELEVLLTQY
+852 INELEVLLTEC
-863 RSYEGKYMACSTENS
+863 RSFEDKYMACSTENS

-887 SLEKNNLHD
+887 SLESNHLLG
-896 ELSILQEELKSIR
+896 EISILQEELKSLG
-909 TKYDEQVSMKDNLQ
+909 TKFDEQVSMKDNLQ
-923 NNVIFLSNKLQ
+923 NNVIFFSNKLQ
-934 KLLASYEERHSEL
+934 KLLASYEERQGEL
-947 SLCSRSACLD
+947 SLCSRSACMD

-963 EGLLLQ
+963 EGLLLR
-969 LEELQQSAFRRI
+969 LEELQQSAFHRI

-987 KENLV
+987 KEILV
-992 HEKLMAQVSLNTTES
+992 HEKHMAHVSLNTAES

-1021 EMLHKITVSGAL
+1021 EMLHKISMSGTL

-1041 EVIISRINAGFE
+1041 EVIIDRINAGFE
-1053 AEEFFSQHHKE
+1053 AEELYSQHHKE

-1096 SSDLEMYKLTLATIK
+1096 SSDLEMCKLTLLTII
-1111 EQKNDLDLS
+1111 E
-1120 LREKTEESAKISSEL
+1120 
-1135 DFLKKNLDS
+1135 
-1144 LHNELHAEKTAREK
+1144 
-1158 LEKTVS
+1158 
-1164 NLTTELNEKQSQLQE
+1164 E
-1179 KKDLKSSLQEKT
+1179 KKDLESSLQEKT
-1191 EESAKISSELDFLKK
+1191 EESAKISSK
-1206 NLDSLHNELHA
+1206 
-1217 VKTVR
+1217 
-1222 ENLEKTVS
+1222 
-1230 NLTTELNEK
+1230 LN
-1239 QSQLQG
+1239 S
-1245 KKDLESSLQEKTE
+1245 
-1258 ESTKISSEL
+1258 
-1267 DFLKKNLDSLHNELH
+1267 
-1282 AEKTVREKLEKT
+1282 
-1294 VSDLTTELNEKQ
+1294 
-1306 SQLQGKKDL
+1306 
-1315 ESSLHEK
+1315 
-1322 AEEAA
+1322 
-1327 KISSEL
+1327 
-1333 DFLKKSLHSLHNE
+1333 
-1346 LYAEKN
+1346 
-1352 VREKLE
+1352 
-1358 KTISDLTTELN
+1358 
-1369 EKQSQLQGKKELE
+1369 
-1382 LSLEE
+1382 
-1387 KAEESAKISSELNF
+1387 

-1431 TELNEKQSQ
+1431 TDLNEKQIQ
-1440 LQGKKELELSLEEKA
+1440 LQGKKDLELSLQEKI
-1455 EESAKISSELNFLEK
+1455 EESAKISSEFNSLEK
-1470 SLHSLHNELHA
+1470 NLHSLHNELHA

-1494 DLTTE
+1494 DLSTELNVRQIQLQEKRDLESSLQEKTEESAMISSELNSLEKNLLSLHNELHSEKTVREKLEKTVSDLTTELNAKQIQLQEKKDLELSLQEKREESVRISSELNSLEKNLHSLHNELHAEKTAREELEKTISDLTTELNEKKMQLQEKKDLALSLQEKAEESAKISSEFNSLEKNLHSLHNELHAEKTVREKLEKTISDLTVE

-1506 LQDSDLNRQELVHL
+1506 LQDSDLNRQELIHL

-1532 RISDLLEKS
+1532 RISDLQLKS
-1541 EKHLTDALKE
+1541 EEHLKDALKQY
-1551 SSSISCLETR
+1551 SSISCLETQ
-1561 LSEMHEFSIATD
+1561 LSEMHEFSAATD
-1573 VVMTFTGAQFED
+1573 VAMTYTRAQFED
-1585 HMEELAGKLH
+1585 HMEELAEKLH

-1618 LSRERICIEENT
+1618 LCRELTCIKENT
-1630 RLLASLDF
+1630 RLLTSLDF
-1638 LKYELED
+1638 LKSELEV

-1658 ELKSELKEHKSR
+1658 AMMSELKEHESR
-1670 KEEVSDTSYVC
+1670 TEKVNDTSYTH
-1681 ERQSVLE
+1681 ERQCILE
-1688 VARLEQLLAS
+1688 VERMEQLLAS

-1705 LFLSKEET
+1705 LFLSKEEA
-1713 ELECIVLRGKLDE
+1713 ELKCIVLQDKLDE
-1726 LESAFTSLKQSDDE
+1726 LETAFTSLKQSDDE
-1740 LLRLQN
+1740 LIRLQN
-1746 QCNELTKRLAEQVLK
+1746 QCNELTRRLAEQVLK
-1761 TEEFKNLSIHL
+1761 TEEFKNLSIHF
-1772 KELKDKAEAECVNA
+1772 KELKDKAEAESLNA
-1786 HDRRGHEGPP
+1786 HDRRGHEGAP

-1833 LWKLQDAVDETENR
+1833 LWKLQDAIDETENR

-1875 LSDKR
+1875 ISDKR
-1880 NLLNAYDLLQAEKEC
+1880 NLLNAYDLIKAEKEC
-1895 SAISLDC
+1895 SAISLEC

-1934 VETSRSHVNSLNEG
+1934 VETSKSHVTALNEG
-1948 NGAFSSFNP
+1948 NGVFSSSLNP
-1957 QENST
+1957 QEKST
-1962 CAACSHEPES
+1962 REACSHEPES
-1972 ASINMQSEDPLA
+1972 ASLLVNMQPKDPLA
-1984 FSVMNGCQTLGT
+1984 PSVMNGCQTLGT
-1996 EKDLQLEE
+1996 EKDLHQEE
-2004 VMKHVASTESLKSS
+2004 VMKHVASTESLKSI

-2024 ELERMKNENMLPS
+2024 ELERMKNENMLSS
-2037 VDGQSHES
+2037 VDDHSHES

-2069 VFDKFSISGNALERV
+2069 VFDKFSVSGNALERV

-2094 LRTKKSSNIQF
+2094 LRTKKSSSFQF

>member
-30 SGWDKLFISFIPA
+30 SGWDKLFISFVPA
-43 DSAKATSKTT
+43 DSGKATSKTT

-88 KFVVG
+88 KLVVG

-101 LGEANINLA
+101 LGETNINLA

-125 NGSEPGVTL
+125 NGSDPGVTL

-154 ELRERGL
+154 ELREKGL
-161 QTTSDKGTHDESAD
+161 QNTSDQGTHDESAD

-182 QNVNNH
+182 QNANNH
-188 INKVHSRVK
+188 IHKVNSRVK

-212 EESGVNEDYADS
+212 GESGVNEEYADS

-237 IYTEKHD
+237 VYTEKHD
-244 ISSTHEVDSL
+244 ISGMHEVDSL
-254 KSAVSCDLGGLS
+254 KSAVSGDLGGIS
-266 LSQSSQPEKG
+266 IGQSPQPEKG
-276 EAPDNQFPAQGSDRV
+276 EESDNQFPSQGSDWV
-291 HGWSIDYSAANNL
+291 HGWSVDYSAANTV
-304 AAASEDRNSSRL
+304 AIASEDSGNSKL
-316 MGNLEAVKSSIF
+316 KGNLEAVESSIL

-338 NHADEIGVETH
+338 NHADEIGVETL
-349 KFSEQ
+349 KFSGQ
-354 LAAEISSGEELVK
+354 LAAEISSGEELAK

-379 RDEFEQLKSSNL
+379 RDEFEQLKSSKL
-391 SLAFPQKEPTGTD
+391 GLAFTLKEHIDTD
-404 PDRLFQNLQLKWLKG
+404 RDKLFQNLQYKWLKG
-419 LLLMEGKIRDIQKV
+419 LLLMEDKLRDIQKV
-433 SMGFPERDW
+433 SMGFPERDF

-450 ALAEILQNLKQESGE
+450 ALAVILQNLKQESGE

-470 KVVNERENKK
+470 KVVNERENMKK
-480 MDLHKSE
+480 DLHKSE

-494 SDAGLFQPESMTHY
+494 SDAGLFQPENMTHY
-508 LTIPGPV
+508 LTIPGLV
-515 SHESDSVDPTLPM
+515 SREFDSVDPTLAM
-528 KEKVFA
+528 KEKIFE

-563 IQELEQNQRQ
+563 IQELEQSQRQ

-604 NMNEQIMKFSE
+604 NMNEQIVKFSE

-680 SSLPNTDGS
+680 SSFPNTHGS
-689 PEPVTYPKLSE
+689 PETVTYPKISE
-700 GHTSNRLLCR
+700 GHTSNRLLSQ
-710 NHSSSLQKQHLG
+710 NHSSLQRQHLG
-722 EDILLGDLKR
+722 EDILLSDLKR

-747 ISQMH
+747 IGQMH
-752 FANIYSDVFSKALQE
+752 FVNIYSDVFSKALQE

-811 LSLNEYKEICTANSN
+811 LSLNEYKEICTAKSN
-826 DIALQNLILEANL
+826 DITLQNQNLEANL
-839 KDLAHENNLLTEK
+839 KDIAHENNVLTQK
-852 INELEVLLTQY
+852 ISELEVLLTEY
-863 RSYEGKYMACSTENS
+863 RSFEDKYMACSTENS
-878 ELKSLLKKE
+878 ELKSLLEKE
-887 SLEKNNLHD
+887 SLESNHLLG
-896 ELSILQEELKSIR
+896 EISILQEELKSLR
-909 TKYDEQVSMKDNLQ
+909 TKFNEQVSMKDNLQ
-923 NNVIFLSNKLQ
+923 NTVFLLSNKLQ

-947 SLCSRSACLD
+947 SLCSISACLD
-957 SECEDL
+957 SESEDL
-963 EGLLLQ
+963 EGLLLR
-969 LEELQQSAFRRI
+969 LEELQRSAFHRI
-981 LLLIEE
+981 VLLIEE
-987 KENLV
+987 KEILV
-992 HEKLMAQVSLNTTES
+992 HEKYMAHVSLNTAES
-1007 DVLVMKQKFEHDLQ
+1007 DVLVMKQKFEHALQ
-1021 EMLHKITVSGAL
+1021 EMLCKISVSGSL
-1033 LQKLQLDF
+1033 LQKLQFDF
-1041 EVIISRINAGFE
+1041 EVMIDRMNTGFE
-1053 AEEFFSQHHKE
+1053 AEELYSQHHKE
-1064 FLSGLDHLEAELQQ
+1064 FFSGLDHLESELQN

-1096 SSDLEMYKLTLATIK
+1096 SSDFEMCKLTLAKIIEEK
-1111 EQKNDLDLS
+1111 KDLESS
-1120 LREKTEESAKISSEL
+1120 LLEKTEESAKVSFEL
-1135 DFLKKNLDS
+1135 NS
-1144 LHNELHAEKTAREK
+1144 
-1158 LEKTVS
+1158 LEK
-1164 NLTTELNEKQSQLQE
+1164 N
-1179 KKDLKSSLQEKT
+1179 
-1191 EESAKISSELDFLKK
+1191 F
-1206 NLDSLHNELHA
+1206 H
-1217 VKTVR
+1217 
-1222 ENLEKTVS
+1222 
-1230 NLTTELNEK
+1230 
-1239 QSQLQG
+1239 
-1245 KKDLESSLQEKTE
+1245 
-1258 ESTKISSEL
+1258 
-1267 DFLKKNLDSLHNELH
+1267 SLHNELH
-1282 AEKTVREKLEKT
+1282 AEKTVR
-1294 VSDLTTELNEKQ
+1294 
-1306 SQLQGKKDL
+1306 G
-1315 ESSLHEK
+1315 
-1322 AEEAA
+1322 
-1327 KISSEL
+1327 
-1333 DFLKKSLHSLHNE
+1333 
-1346 LYAEKN
+1346 
-1352 VREKLE
+1352 KLE

-1369 EKQSQLQGKKELE
+1369 EKQIQLQEKKDLE
-1382 LSLEE
+1382 SSFQE
-1387 KAEESAKISSELNF
+1387 KIEESAKLSSEVNS
-1401 LEKSLHSLHNELH
+1401 LEKNLHSLHNELH

-1426 VSDLT
+1426 ISDLT
-1431 TELNEKQSQ
+1431 TELNVKQIQ
-1440 LQGKKELELSLEEKA
+1440 LQEKKDLELSLREKT
-1455 EESAKISSELNFLEK
+1455 EESAKVSSELNSLEK
-1470 SLHSLHNELHA
+1470 NLHSLHNELHA
-1481 EKTVREKLEKTVS
+1481 EKTVREKLEKTIS

-1499 LNEKQCQ
+1499 LNEKQIQLQEKKELEPSLQEKIEESAKISSELNSLEKNLHSLHNELHAEKTVREKLEKTISDLTTELNVKQIQLQEKKDLESSLQEKTEESAKVSSELNSLKKNLQSLHNELHAEKNTREKLEKTISVLTADWNEKRCQ
-1506 LQDSDLNRQELVHL
+1506 LQDSDLIRQELVHL
-1520 KQMVTDLEFEKS
+1520 KQMVTDLEFENS
-1532 RISDLLEKS
+1532 RMSDLLQKS
-1541 EKHLTDALKE
+1541 EKHIKDALKK
-1551 SSSISCLETR
+1551 SSSISCMETQ

-1573 VVMTFTGAQFED
+1573 VALIFTRAQFED
-1585 HMEELAGKLH
+1585 HMEELAEKLH

-1618 LSRERICIEENT
+1618 LCREQACIEENT
-1630 RLLASLDF
+1630 RLLMSLDF
-1638 LKYELED
+1638 LKSELEV
-1645 LTAQNRALIDQNS
+1645 LTAKNRALIDQNS
-1658 ELKSELKEHKSR
+1658 GMMSELKEHESR
-1670 KEEVSDTSYVC
+1670 TEKVTNTYTL
-1681 ERQSVLE
+1681 ERQCALE
-1688 VARLEQLLAS
+1688 VERLEQLLVS
-1698 CCRDAEE
+1698 CCIDAEE
-1705 LFLSKEET
+1705 LFLSKEAG
-1713 ELECIVLRGKLDE
+1713 ELKCIVLQEKLDE
-1726 LESAFTSLKQSDDE
+1726 LETAFTSLKQSDDE
-1740 LLRLQN
+1740 LIRLQN
-1746 QCNELTKRLAEQVLK
+1746 QCNEVTRRLSEQVLK
-1761 TEEFKNLSIHL
+1761 TEEFKNLSIHF
-1772 KELKDKAEAECVNA
+1772 KELKDKAEAECLNA
-1786 HDRRGHEGPP
+1786 HDRRVHEGAP

-1817 ELRQQL
+1817 ELKQQL

-1833 LWKLQDAVDETENR
+1833 LWKLQDAIDETENR

-1852 SQIKIN
+1852 SQMKIN

-1880 NLLNAYDLLQAEKEC
+1880 NLLNAYDLLKAEKEC
-1895 SAISLDC
+1895 SAISLEC

-1934 VETSRSHVNSLNEG
+1934 VGTSKSHVTALNEG
-1948 NGAFSSFNP
+1948 NGIFSSSLNP
-1957 QENST
+1957 EEKSK
-1962 CAACSHEPES
+1962 CESCGHEPES
-1972 ASINMQSEDPLA
+1972 ASLLINMQPKDPHA

-1996 EKDLQLEE
+1996 EKDLRQEE
-2004 VMKHVASTESLKSS
+2004 VMKHVASTESLKSI

-2024 ELERMKNENMLPS
+2024 ELERMKNENMHPS
-2037 VDGQSHES
+2037 VDDHSHES

-2059 ANQELGNIFP
+2059 TNQELGNIFP
-2069 VFDKFSISGNALERV
+2069 VFDKFSVSGNALERV

-2094 LRTKKSSNIQF
+2094 LRAKKSSSFQF

-2169 KLMMTIKNTR
+2169 KLMMTIKNSR

>member
-1 MSRVTKWKIEKTKV
+1 MSRVTRWKIEKTKV

-43 DSAKATSKTT
+43 DTGKATSKTT

-78 KTRQYEEKFY
+78 KSRQYEEKFY

-101 LGEANINLA
+101 LGEATINLA

-120 VALPL
+120 VSLPL
-125 NGSEPGVTL
+125 NGTEPGVTL

-161 QTTSDKGTHDESAD
+161 QTTSDQGTHDESAD

-188 INKVHSRVK
+188 MNKVNSRVK

-203 DLPRISSLE
+203 DLPHLSSLE
-212 EESGVNEDYADS
+212 GESRINEEYADS

-244 ISSTHEVDSL
+244 ISSAHEVDSL
-254 KSAVSCDLGGLS
+254 KSTVSGDLGGLS
-266 LSQSSQPEKG
+266 LNQSPQPDKG

-291 HGWSIDYSAANNL
+291 HGWSIDYSAADSL
-304 AAASEDRNSSRL
+304 AAASEDRSSSRL
-316 MGNLEAVKSSIF
+316 MGNLEAVESSIL

-354 LAAEISSGEELVK
+354 LATEISSGEELVK

-379 RDEFEQLKSSNL
+379 RDEFEQLKNSKL
-391 SLAFPQKEPTGTD
+391 SLPFPHKDPTGTD
-404 PDRLFQNLQLKWLKG
+404 QDKLFQNLQHKWMKG
-419 LLLMEGKIRDIQKV
+419 LLLMEDKLRDIQKV
-433 SMGFPERDW
+433 SVGFPERDF

-465 PISGA
+465 PIFGA
-470 KVVNERENKK
+470 KIVNERENKK
-480 MDLHKSE
+480 MDLRKSE

-494 SDAGLFQPESMTHY
+494 SDAGLLQPESMTHY
-508 LTIPGPV
+508 LSIPGLV
-515 SHESDSVDPTLPM
+515 SHEFDSVDPTLAM
-528 KEKVFA
+528 KEKIFE
-534 LLRELD
+534 LLREID

-591 ISAGKTEMERMHQ
+591 ISAGKTEIERMHQ
-604 NMNEQIMKFSE
+604 NMNEQMMKFSE
-615 DKRILESLNS
+615 DKRILETLNN
-625 EFERRAVSAEAALK
+625 EFERRAISAEAALK

-680 SSLPNTDGS
+680 SSVPDTDDS
-689 PEPVTYPKLSE
+689 PEQVVYPKISE
-700 GHTSNRLLCR
+700 AHTSNRLLYQ
-710 NHSSSLQKQHLG
+710 NHSSSLQRQHLG
-722 EDILLGDLKR
+722 EDILLNDLKR
-732 SLQLQEGLYRQVEEE
+732 SLQAQEGLYIQVEEE

-767 TLLEASLDIQLMKE
+767 TLLEASIDIQLMKE
-781 KIVQLSQQLELTNES
+781 KIVQLSQQLALANES

-811 LSLNEYKEICTANSN
+811 LSLNEYKEICTAKSN
-826 DIALQNLILEANL
+826 DIALQNQILEANS
-839 KDLAHENNLLTEK
+839 KNLAHENSLLTEK
-852 INELEVLLTQY
+852 VDELDVLLTEY
-863 RSYEGKYMACSTENS
+863 RSYKGKYLACSTENS

-887 SLEKNNLHD
+887 RLENNHLHD
-896 ELSILQEELKSIR
+896 EISILQEELKSVR
-909 TKYDEQVSMKDNLQ
+909 TKIDEEVSMKNNLQ
-923 NNVIFLSNKLQ
+923 SDVTILSHRLQ
-934 KLLASYEERHSEL
+934 KLLASYEERHSQL
-947 SLCSRSACLD
+947 SLCSKSVCLD
-957 SECEDL
+957 SKCEDF
-963 EGLLLQ
+963 EGLLLR
-969 LEELQQSAFRRI
+969 LEELQQSAFHRI
-981 LLLIEE
+981 LQLAEE
-987 KENLV
+987 KEILV
-992 HEKLMAQVSLNTTES
+992 HDKQKTQLSLNTAES
-1007 DVLVMKQKFEHDLQ
+1007 NALVMKQKFEHDLQ
-1021 EMLHKITVSGAL
+1021 EMLRKITVSDAL
-1033 LQKLQLDF
+1033 FQKLQLDF
-1041 EVIISRINAGFE
+1041 EVIIDRTSASFE
-1053 AEEFFSQHHKE
+1053 AEELYSQQHKE
-1064 FLSGLDHLEAELQQ
+1064 FLSGLDRLEAELQQ

-1085 LAQEIIKLDTS
+1085 LSHKITKLDALSVEFQTW
-1096 SSDLEMYKLTLATIK
+1096 KQLTLAANEEEKKYLESSLQEKTQESARTSSELDSMKNNLNSLHSELQI
-1111 EQKNDLDLS
+1111 QKTAREMMEKTYSKLITELNEKQIQLQEMRDLELS
-1120 LREKTEESAKISSEL
+1120 LQEKTEESATISSDL
-1135 DFLKKNLDS
+1135 DSLKVNLHS
-1144 LHNELHAEKTAREK
+1144 LHNELHAEKAVREK
-1158 LEKTVS
+1158 LEKTIS
-1164 NLTTELNEKQSQLQE
+1164 DLN
-1179 KKDLKSSLQEKT
+1179 
-1191 EESAKISSELDFLKK
+1191 
-1206 NLDSLHNELHA
+1206 
-1217 VKTVR
+1217 
-1222 ENLEKTVS
+1222 
-1230 NLTTELNEK
+1230 TELNEK

-1245 KKDLESSLQEKTE
+1245 KKDLESSL
-1258 ESTKISSEL
+1258 
-1267 DFLKKNLDSLHNELH
+1267 
-1282 AEKTVREKLEKT
+1282 LEKT
-1294 VSDLTTELNEKQ
+1294 
-1306 SQLQGKKDL
+1306 
-1315 ESSLHEK
+1315 
-1322 AEEAA
+1322 
-1327 KISSEL
+1327 
-1333 DFLKKSLHSLHNE
+1333 
-1346 LYAEKN
+1346 
-1352 VREKLE
+1352 
-1358 KTISDLTTELN
+1358 
-1369 EKQSQLQGKKELE
+1369 
-1382 LSLEE
+1382 
-1387 KAEESAKISSELNF
+1387 EESAKISSELNF
-1401 LEKSLHSLHNELH
+1401 LEKNLHSLHNDLH
-1414 AEKTVREKLEKT
+1414 AEKTVREILEK
-1426 VSDLT
+1426 
-1431 TELNEKQSQ
+1431 
-1440 LQGKKELELSLEEKA
+1440 A
-1455 EESAKISSELNFLEK
+1455 
-1470 SLHSLHNELHA
+1470 
-1481 EKTVREKLEKTVS
+1481 VS

-1506 LQDSDLNRQELVHL
+1506 LQDSDLNRKELVNL
-1520 KQMVTDLEFEKS
+1520 KRMVSDLEFENS

-1541 EKHLTDALKE
+1541 EKYLKEALKE
-1551 SSSISCLETR
+1551 SSSITFLETL
-1561 LSEMHEFSIATD
+1561 LSEMHEFCIATD
-1573 VVMTFTGAQFED
+1573 IVMTFTRAQFED
-1585 HMEELAGKLH
+1585 HLEELTEKLH

-1605 KKNLDVESELDGC
+1605 TKNFDVESELNRC
-1618 LSRERICIEENT
+1618 LCRELTCIEENT
-1630 RLLASLDF
+1630 RLLTSLDF
-1638 LKYELED
+1638 LKSELEV
-1645 LTAQNRALIDQNS
+1645 LTAQNRELIDQNS
-1658 ELKSELKEHKSR
+1658 GIMSEVKDHKNR
-1670 KEEVSDTSYVC
+1670 TEEVSYTSYVH
-1681 ERQSVLE
+1681 ERENVLE

-1698 CCRDAEE
+1698 CHREAEE
-1705 LFLSKEET
+1705 LFLSKEEA
-1713 ELECIVLRGKLDE
+1713 ELKCIVLQDKLVE
-1726 LESAFTSLKQSDDE
+1726 LETAFTLLKQSDDE
-1740 LLRLQN
+1740 LIRLQT
-1746 QCNELTKRLAEQVLK
+1746 QCNELTKRFAEQVLK

-1772 KELKDKAEAECVNA
+1772 KELKDKAEAECSNA

-1880 NLLNAYDLLQAEKEC
+1880 NLLNAYDLLKAEKEC
-1895 SAISLDC
+1895 SAISLEC

-1913 LVKCNE
+1913 LVKCNL

-1924 EVELTLAKEL
+1924 EAELTLAKEL
-1934 VETSRSHVNSLNEG
+1934 VETSRSHANSLNKV
-1948 NGAFSSFNP
+1948 NGTLSSSLNP
-1957 QENST
+1957 QQNYN
-1962 CAACSHEPES
+1962 HETES
-1972 ASINMQSEDPLA
+1972 ASLLINLQPEDPTA
-1984 FSVMNGCQTLGT
+1984 FSVMNGGQTLGS
-1996 EKDLQLEE
+1996 EKDLQQEE

-2018 IDHLNK
+2018 IDHLSK

-2037 VDGQSHES
+2037 VDGHSHDEP
-2045 SFPGLQRELMQLHE
+2045 SFPGLQRELIQLHE

-2069 VFDKFSISGNALERV
+2069 VFDKFSVSGNALERV

-2094 LRTKKSSNIQF
+2094 LRTKKSNMQF
-2105 QSSFLKQHS
+2105 QSSFLKHHGDQ
-2114 DEEAVFRSFRDIN
+2114 EAVFRSFRDIN
-2127 ELIKDMLELKTRH
+2127 ELIKDMLELKARH

-2179 ASKKASN
+2179 ASKKASS

>member
-1 MSRVTKWKIEKTKV
+1 MSRVTRWKIEKTKV

-43 DSAKATSKTT
+43 DSGKATSKTT

-78 KTRQYEEKFY
+78 KSRQYEEKFY
-88 KFVVG
+88 KIVVG

-125 NGSEPGVTL
+125 NGTEAGVTL

-161 QTTSDKGTHDESAD
+161 QTTSDQGTHGESAD

-182 QNVNNH
+182 QNANNH
-188 INKVHSRVK
+188 INKVNSRVK

-212 EESGVNEDYADS
+212 EESGVNEEYADS

-254 KSAVSCDLGGLS
+254 KSTVSGDLGGLS
-266 LSQSSQPEKG
+266 LSQSPQPDKG

-291 HGWSIDYSAANNL
+291 HGWSIDYSAANSL
-304 AAASEDRNSSRL
+304 AAASEDRSSSRL
-316 MGNLEAVKSSIF
+316 MGNLEAAESSIL
-328 DLKLKVSSLQ
+328 DLKLNVSSLQ

-354 LAAEISSGEELVK
+354 LATEISSGEELAK

-379 RDEFEQLKSSNL
+379 RDEFDHLKSSKL
-391 SLAFPQKEPTGTD
+391 SLAFPHKDPTGTD
-404 PDRLFQNLQLKWLKG
+404 QDKLFQNLQHKWIKG
-419 LLLMEGKIRDIQKV
+419 LLLMEDKLRDIQKV
-433 SMGFPERDW
+433 SMGFPERDF

-450 ALAEILQNLKQESGE
+450 ALAEILQNLKLESGE
-465 PISGA
+465 PISAA

-480 MDLHKSE
+480 MNLHKSQ

-494 SDAGLFQPESMTHY
+494 SDAGLLQPESMTHY
-508 LTIPGPV
+508 LSIPGLV
-515 SHESDSVDPTLPM
+515 SHEFDSVDPTLAM
-528 KEKVFA
+528 KEKIFE
-534 LLRELD
+534 LLREID

-604 NMNEQIMKFSE
+604 NMNEQIIKFSE
-615 DKRILESLNS
+615 DKRILETLNN
-625 EFERRAVSAEAALK
+625 EFERRAISAEAALK

-668 TNENLIKQTLSD
+668 TNENLIMQTLSD
-680 SSLPNTDGS
+680 SSLPNTDGCS
-689 PEPVTYPKLSE
+689 EQVTYPKISE
-700 GHTSNRLLCR
+700 GHTSNRLLCQ
-710 NHSSSLQKQHLG
+710 NHYSSLQRQHLG
-722 EDILLGDLKR
+722 EDILLSDLKK

-752 FANIYSDVFSKALQE
+752 FTNIYSDVFSKALQE
-767 TLLEASLDIQLMKE
+767 TLLEASLDVQLMKE
-781 KIVQLSQQLELTNES
+781 KIVQLSQQLELANES
-796 NELLVLRLQN
+796 NELLGLRLQN

-811 LSLNEYKEICTANSN
+811 LSLNEYKEICTAKGN
-826 DIALQNLILEANL
+826 DIALQNQILEANL
-839 KDLAHENNLLTEK
+839 KNLAHENNLLTEK
-852 INELEVLLTQY
+852 VNGLEVLLTEY
-863 RSYEGKYMACSTENS
+863 RSYEGKYAACSTENS

-887 SLEKNNLHD
+887 SVEINHLHD
-896 ELSILQEELKSIR
+896 EISILQEELKSVR
-909 TKYDEQVSMKDNLQ
+909 TKFDKQVSVKDNLQ
-923 NNVIFLSNKLQ
+923 NNVTFLSNKLQ
-934 KLLASYEERHSEL
+934 KLLASYEERHTEL

-957 SECEDL
+957 LKCEDF
-963 EGLLLQ
+963 EGLLLR
-969 LEELQQSAFRRI
+969 LEELQQSAFHRI
-981 LLLIEE
+981 LLLTEE
-987 KENLV
+987 KEILV
-992 HEKLMAQVSLNTTES
+992 HEKQMTQVSLNTAES
-1007 DVLVMKQKFEHDLQ
+1007 GVLVMKQKFEHDLR
-1021 EMLHKITVSGAL
+1021 EILHKITVSGAL

-1041 EVIISRINAGFE
+1041 EVIIDRINAGFE
-1053 AEEFFSQHHKE
+1053 AEELYTQRHKE
-1064 FLSGLDHLEAELQQ
+1064 FLSGLDHLDAELQQ

-1096 SSDLEMYKLTLATIK
+1096 SSELEICKLTLATI
-1111 EQKNDLDLS
+1111 
-1120 LREKTEESAKISSEL
+1120 EEE
-1135 DFLKKNLDS
+1135 N
-1144 LHNELHAEKTAREK
+1144 
-1158 LEKTVS
+1158 
-1164 NLTTELNEKQSQLQE
+1164 
-1179 KKDLKSSLQEKT
+1179 KDLESSLQEKT

-1206 NLDSLHNELHA
+1206 NLHSLHDELH
-1217 VKTVR
+1217 VEKTIR
-1222 ENLEKTVS
+1222 EKLEKTVS
-1230 NLTTELNEK
+1230 NLSTELSEK
-1239 QSQLQG
+1239 KSQLQG
-1245 KKDLESSLQEKTE
+1245 KKDLELSLQEKNE
-1258 ESTKISSEL
+1258 ESATISSEL
-1267 DFLKKNLDSLHNELH
+1267 YFLKMN
-1282 AEKTVREKLEKT
+1282 
-1294 VSDLTTELNEKQ
+1294 
-1306 SQLQGKKDL
+1306 
-1315 ESSLHEK
+1315 
-1322 AEEAA
+1322 
-1327 KISSEL
+1327 
-1333 DFLKKSLHSLHNE
+1333 
-1346 LYAEKN
+1346 
-1352 VREKLE
+1352 
-1358 KTISDLTTELN
+1358 
-1369 EKQSQLQGKKELE
+1369 
-1382 LSLEE
+1382 
-1387 KAEESAKISSELNF
+1387 
-1401 LEKSLHSLHNELH
+1401 LHSLHNELH

-1426 VSDLT
+1426 LSDLT

-1440 LQGKKELELSLEEKA
+1440 LQGKIDLESSLQEKT
-1455 EESAKISSELNFLEK
+1455 EESAKISSELNYLEK
-1470 SLHSLHNELHA
+1470 NLHSLHNDLHA
-1481 EKTVREKLEKTVS
+1481 EKTVREILEKAVS
-1494 DLTTE
+1494 DLTRE

-1506 LQDSDLNRQELVHL
+1506 LQEADMKRQELVHL
-1520 KQMVTDLEFEKS
+1520 KQMVTDLEFENS
-1532 RISDLLEKS
+1532 RISDLLQKS
-1541 EKHLTDALKE
+1541 EKHLKDALKE
-1551 SSSISCLETR
+1551 SSSISFLET
-1561 LSEMHEFSIATD
+1561 LFSEMHESFIATD
-1573 VVMTFTGAQFED
+1573 IVMTFTRAQFED
-1585 HMEELAGKLH
+1585 RMEELAEKLH
-1595 STCRQLDVLH
+1595 STCRQLDVFH
-1605 KKNLDVESELDGC
+1605 KKNFDVETELNSC
-1618 LSRERICIEENT
+1618 LCREQICIEENT
-1630 RLLASLDF
+1630 RLLSSLDF
-1638 LKYELED
+1638 LKSELEI
-1645 LTAQNRALIDQNS
+1645 LTVQNRELIDQNS
-1658 ELKSELKEHKSR
+1658 ALMSELKDHKNMT
-1670 KEEVSDTSYVC
+1670 EEVNDTSNMH
-1681 ERQSVLE
+1681 ERPCVLE

-1698 CCRDAEE
+1698 CRREAAE
-1705 LFLSKEET
+1705 LFLSKEEA
-1713 ELECIVLRGKLDE
+1713 ELKCIVLQDKLDE
-1726 LESAFTSLKQSDDE
+1726 LKTAFTSLKQSDDE
-1740 LLRLQN
+1740 LIRLQN

-1772 KELKDKAEAECVNA
+1772 KELKDKAEAECLNA
-1786 HDRRGHEGPP
+1786 HDRRGHEPPP

-1817 ELRQQL
+1817 ELRHQL

-1880 NLLNAYDLLQAEKEC
+1880 NLLNAYDLLKAEKEC
-1895 SAISLDC
+1895 SAISLEC

-1934 VETSRSHVNSLNEG
+1934 VETSRSHANSLNKG
-1948 NGAFSSFNP
+1948 NGTFSTLNP
-1957 QENST
+1957 QQKYN
-1962 CAACSHEPES
+1962 HEPES
-1972 ASINMQSEDPLA
+1972 ATLLINMQPEDPLA
-1984 FSVMNGCQTLGT
+1984 FTVMNGGQTLGNQN
-1996 EKDLQLEE
+1996 DLQQEE
-2004 VMKHVASTESLKSS
+2004 VMKHVASAESLKSS
-2018 IDHLNK
+2018 IDHLSK
-2024 ELERMKNENMLPS
+2024 ELERMKTENMLPS
-2037 VDGQSHES
+2037 VDGHSYDEP
-2045 SFPGLQRELMQLHE
+2045 SFPDLQRELIQLHE
-2059 ANQELGNIFP
+2059 ANQELENIFP
-2069 VFDKFSISGNALERV
+2069 VFDKFSVSGNALERV

-2094 LRTKKSSNIQF
+2094 LRTKKSNIQF
-2105 QSSFLKQHS
+2105 QSSFLKQHG

-2127 ELIKDMLELKTRH
+2127 ELIKDMLELKARH
-2140 SAVETELKEMHDRYS
+2140 STVETELKEMHERYS

-2179 ASKKASN
+2179 ASKKASG

>member
-1 MSRVTKWKIEKTKV
+1 MSRVTRWKIEKTKV

-43 DSAKATSKTT
+43 DTGKATSKTT

-78 KTRQYEEKFY
+78 KSRQYEEKFY

-101 LGEANINLA
+101 LGEATINLA

-120 VALPL
+120 VSLPL
-125 NGSEPGVTL
+125 NGTEPGVTL

-161 QTTSDKGTHDESAD
+161 QTTSDQGTHDESAD

-188 INKVHSRVK
+188 INKVNSRVK
-197 LKRESK
+197 LKRELK
-203 DLPRISSLE
+203 DLPHISSLE
-212 EESGVNEDYADS
+212 GESRINEEYADS

-237 IYTEKHD
+237 IYTDKHD
-244 ISSTHEVDSL
+244 ISSAHEVDSL
-254 KSAVSCDLGGLS
+254 KSTVSGDLSGLS
-266 LSQSSQPEKG
+266 LSQSTQPDKG

-304 AAASEDRNSSRL
+304 AAASEDRSSSRL
-316 MGNLEAVKSSIF
+316 MGNLEAAESSIL

-338 NHADEIGVETH
+338 NHADEIGLETH

-354 LAAEISSGEELVK
+354 LATEISSGEELVK
-367 EVAVLKSECSKF
+367 EVAVLKSQCSKF
-379 RDEFEQLKSSNL
+379 RDEFEQLKNSKL
-391 SLAFPQKEPTGTD
+391 SLPFPHKDPTDTD
-404 PDRLFQNLQLKWLKG
+404 QDKLFQNLQHKWIKG
-419 LLLMEGKIRDIQKV
+419 LLLMEDKLRDIQKV
-433 SMGFPERDW
+433 SMGFPERDF

-465 PISGA
+465 PIFGT
-470 KVVNERENKK
+470 KIVNERENKK
-480 MDLHKSE
+480 MNLHKSE
-487 QFLTDIG
+487 RFLTDIG
-494 SDAGLFQPESMTHY
+494 SDAGLLQPESMSHY
-508 LTIPGPV
+508 LSIPGLV
-515 SHESDSVDPTLPM
+515 SHEFDSVDPTLAM
-528 KEKVFA
+528 KEKIFE
-534 LLRELD
+534 LLREID

-591 ISAGKTEMERMHQ
+591 ISAGKTEMERIHQ
-604 NMNEQIMKFSE
+604 NMNEQMMKFAE
-615 DKRILESLNS
+615 DKRILETLNN
-625 EFERRAVSAEAALK
+625 EFERRAISAEAALK

-680 SSLPNTDGS
+680 SSVPDTDDS
-689 PEPVTYPKLSE
+689 PEQVVYPKISE
-700 GHTSNRLLCR
+700 AHTSNRLLCQ
-710 NHSSSLQKQHLG
+710 NHSSSLQRQHLG
-722 EDILLGDLKR
+722 EDILLNDLKR
-732 SLQLQEGLYRQVEEE
+732 SLLVQEGLYIQVEEE

-752 FANIYSDVFSKALQE
+752 FTNIYSDVFSKALQE
-767 TLLEASLDIQLMKE
+767 TLLEASVDIQLMKE
-781 KIVQLSQQLELTNES
+781 KIVQLSQQLALANES

-811 LSLNEYKEICTANSN
+811 LSLNEYKEICTAKSN
-826 DIALQNLILEANL
+826 DIALQNQILEANL
-839 KDLAHENNLLTEK
+839 KTLAHENSLLTEK
-852 INELEVLLTQY
+852 VDELDVLLTEY
-863 RSYEGKYMACSTENS
+863 RSYKGKYVACSTENS

-887 SLEKNNLHD
+887 SLENNHLHD
-896 ELSILQEELKSIR
+896 EISILQEELKSTR
-909 TKYDEQVSMKDNLQ
+909 TKIDEEVSMKNNLQ
-923 NNVIFLSNKLQ
+923 GNVTFLSNKLQ
-934 KLLASYEERHSEL
+934 KLLASYEERHTEL

-957 SECEDL
+957 SKCEDF
-963 EGLLLQ
+963 EGLLLL
-969 LEELQQSAFRRI
+969 LEELQQSAFHRI
-981 LLLIEE
+981 LQLTEE
-987 KENLV
+987 KEILV
-992 HEKLMAQVSLNTTES
+992 HDKQKTQVSLNAAES
-1007 DVLVMKQKFEHDLQ
+1007 NALVMKQKFEHDLQ
-1021 EMLHKITVSGAL
+1021 EMLRRITVSDAL

-1041 EVIISRINAGFE
+1041 EVIVNRTSASLE
-1053 AEEFFSQHHKE
+1053 AEELYSRQHKE
-1064 FLSGLDHLEAELQQ
+1064 FLSGLHHLEAELQK

-1085 LAQEIIKLDTS
+1085 LSHEITKLDGTS
-1096 SSDLEMYKLTLATIK
+1096 IELEMCKLTLATI
-1111 EQKNDLDLS
+1111 
-1120 LREKTEESAKISSEL
+1120 EE
-1135 DFLKKNLDS
+1135 
-1144 LHNELHAEKTAREK
+1144 
-1158 LEKTVS
+1158 
-1164 NLTTELNEKQSQLQE
+1164 E
-1179 KKDLKSSLQEKT
+1179 KKDLESSLQEKT

-1206 NLDSLHNELHA
+1206 NLNSLHDELHTEKTVREKMEKAVSNLTTELNEKQSQLQGTRDLELSLREKTEESATISSELDSLKVNLNSLHNELHA
-1217 VKTVR
+1217 EKAVR
-1222 ENLEKTVS
+1222 EKLEKTIS
-1230 NLTTELNEK
+1230 DLNTELNEK

-1245 KKDLESSLQEKTE
+1245 KKDLESSL
-1258 ESTKISSEL
+1258 
-1267 DFLKKNLDSLHNELH
+1267 
-1282 AEKTVREKLEKT
+1282 LEKT
-1294 VSDLTTELNEKQ
+1294 
-1306 SQLQGKKDL
+1306 
-1315 ESSLHEK
+1315 
-1322 AEEAA
+1322 
-1327 KISSEL
+1327 
-1333 DFLKKSLHSLHNE
+1333 
-1346 LYAEKN
+1346 
-1352 VREKLE
+1352 
-1358 KTISDLTTELN
+1358 
-1369 EKQSQLQGKKELE
+1369 
-1382 LSLEE
+1382 
-1387 KAEESAKISSELNF
+1387 EESAKISSELIF
-1401 LEKSLHSLHNELH
+1401 LEENLHSLHNDLH
-1414 AEKTVREKLEKT
+1414 AEKTVREILEK
-1426 VSDLT
+1426 
-1431 TELNEKQSQ
+1431 
-1440 LQGKKELELSLEEKA
+1440 A
-1455 EESAKISSELNFLEK
+1455 
-1470 SLHSLHNELHA
+1470 
-1481 EKTVREKLEKTVS
+1481 VS

-1499 LNEKQCQ
+1499 LNEKQCR
-1506 LQDSDLNRQELVHL
+1506 LQDSDLNRKELVYL
-1520 KQMVTDLEFEKS
+1520 KRMVSDLEFENS
-1532 RISDLLEKS
+1532 RISDLLQKS
-1541 EKHLTDALKE
+1541 EKYLKDALKE
-1551 SSSISCLETR
+1551 SSSITFLETL
-1561 LSEMHEFSIATD
+1561 LSEMHEFCVATD
-1573 VVMTFTGAQFED
+1573 VVMTFTRAQFED
-1585 HMEELAGKLH
+1585 HLEELTEKLH

-1605 KKNLDVESELDGC
+1605 TKNFDVESELNRC
-1618 LSRERICIEENT
+1618 LYRELTCIEENT
-1630 RLLASLDF
+1630 RLLTSLDF
-1638 LKYELED
+1638 LKSELEV
-1645 LTAQNRALIDQNS
+1645 LTAQNRELIDQNS
-1658 ELKSELKEHKSR
+1658 GIVSEVKDHKNGT
-1670 KEEVSDTSYVC
+1670 EEVSYTSYVH
-1681 ERQSVLE
+1681 ERENVVE
-1688 VARLEQLLAS
+1688 VARLEQLLES
-1698 CCRDAEE
+1698 CRRDAEE
-1705 LFLSKEET
+1705 LFLSKEEA
-1713 ELECIVLRGKLDE
+1713 ELKCIVLQDKLDE
-1726 LESAFTSLKQSDDE
+1726 LETACASLKQSDDE
-1740 LLRLQN
+1740 LIRLQS

-1772 KELKDKAEAECVNA
+1772 KELKDKAEAECLNA
-1786 HDRRGHEGPP
+1786 HDKRGHEAPP

-1880 NLLNAYDLLQAEKEC
+1880 NLLNAYDLLKAEKEC
-1895 SAISLDC
+1895 CAISLDC

-1913 LVKCNE
+1913 LVKCNL

-1924 EVELTLAKEL
+1924 EVELTLAKEQ
-1934 VETSRSHVNSLNEG
+1934 VETTRSHANFLNKD
-1948 NGAFSSFNP
+1948 NGTLSSSMNP
-1957 QENST
+1957 QQTYN
-1962 CAACSHEPES
+1962 HETES
-1972 ASINMQSEDPLA
+1972 ASLLINMQPEDPLA
-1984 FSVMNGCQTLGT
+1984 SSVMNGGQTLGS
-1996 EKDLQLEE
+1996 EKDLQQEE

-2018 IDHLNK
+2018 IDHLSK

-2037 VDGQSHES
+2037 VDGHSHDEP
-2045 SFPGLQRELMQLHE
+2045 SFPGLQRELIQLHE

-2069 VFDKFSISGNALERV
+2069 VFDKFSVSGNALERV

-2094 LRTKKSSNIQF
+2094 LRTKKSNMQF
-2105 QSSFLKQHS
+2105 QSSFLKHHG

-2127 ELIKDMLELKTRH
+2127 ELIKDMLELKARH

-2179 ASKKASN
+2179 ASKKASS

>member
-1 MSRVTKWKIEKTKV
+1 MSRVTRWKIEKTKV

-43 DSAKATSKTT
+43 DSGKATSKTT

-78 KTRQYEEKFY
+78 KSRQYEEKFY

-125 NGSEPGVTL
+125 NGTEPGVTL

-161 QTTSDKGTHDESAD
+161 QTTSDQGTHEESAD

-188 INKVHSRVK
+188 INKVNSRVK

-203 DLPRISSLE
+203 DVPHISSLE
-212 EESGVNEDYADS
+212 GESSVNEEYADS
-224 AAGFDGS
+224 AVGFDGS

-254 KSAVSCDLGGLS
+254 KSTVSGDLGGLS
-266 LSQSSQPEKG
+266 LSQSPQPDKG

-291 HGWSIDYSAANNL
+291 HGWSIDYSAANSL
-304 AAASEDRNSSRL
+304 AAASEDRSSSRL
-316 MGNLEAVKSSIF
+316 MGNLEAVESSIL
-328 DLKLKVSSLQ
+328 DLKLNVSSLQ

-349 KFSEQ
+349 KFSDQ
-354 LAAEISSGEELVK
+354 LATEISSGEELAK

-379 RDEFEQLKSSNL
+379 RDEFEQLKNSKL
-391 SLAFPQKEPTGTD
+391 SLPFPHKDPTATD
-404 PDRLFQNLQLKWLKG
+404 QDKLFQNLQHKWIKG
-419 LLLMEGKIRDIQKV
+419 LLLMEDKLRDIQKM
-433 SMGFPERDW
+433 SLGFPERDF

-465 PISGA
+465 PISGG

-494 SDAGLFQPESMTHY
+494 SDAGLFQPESMAHY
-508 LTIPGPV
+508 LSIPGLV
-515 SHESDSVDPTLPM
+515 SHEFDSVDPTLAM
-528 KEKVFA
+528 KEKIFE
-534 LLRELD
+534 LLREID

-604 NMNEQIMKFSE
+604 NMNEQMMKFSE
-615 DKRILESLNS
+615 DKRILETLNS
-625 EFERRAVSAEAALK
+625 EFERRAISAEAALK

-680 SSLPNTDGS
+680 SSLTNTDDS
-689 PEPVTYPKLSE
+689 PEQVVYPKVSE
-700 GHTSNRLLCR
+700 VHTSNRLLCQ
-710 NHSSSLQKQHLG
+710 NHSSSLQRQHLG
-722 EDILLGDLKR
+722 EDILLNDLKR
-732 SLQLQEGLYRQVEEE
+732 SLQVQEGLYVQVEEE

-752 FANIYSDVFSKALQE
+752 FANMYSDVFSKALQE
-767 TLLEASLDIQLMKE
+767 TLFEASLDIQLMKE
-781 KIVQLSQQLELTNES
+781 KIAQLSQQLALTDES

-811 LSLNEYKEICTANSN
+811 LSLNEYKEICTAKSN
-826 DIALQNLILEANL
+826 DIALQNQILEANL
-839 KDLAHENNLLTEK
+839 KNLAHEKSLLIDK
-852 INELEVLLTQY
+852 VNELEVLLTEY
-863 RSYEGKYMACSTENS
+863 RSYEGKYVACSTENS

-887 SLEKNNLHD
+887 SLENNHLHD
-896 ELSILQEELKSIR
+896 EIYILQEELKSWR
-909 TKYDEQVSMKDNLQ
+909 TKIDEEVLMKNNLQ
-923 NNVIFLSNKLQ
+923 SNVTFLSNKLQ
-934 KLLASYEERHSEL
+934 KLLALYEESHSEL
-947 SLCSRSACLD
+947 SLCSKSAYLD
-957 SECEDL
+957 SKCEDF
-963 EGLLLQ
+963 EGLLLR
-969 LEELQQSAFRRI
+969 LEELQQSAFHRI
-981 LLLIEE
+981 LLLTEE
-987 KENLV
+987 KEILV
-992 HEKLMAQVSLNTTES
+992 HDKQKTQVSLNSAES
-1007 DVLVMKQKFEHDLQ
+1007 NALVMKQKFEHDLQ

-1041 EVIISRINAGFE
+1041 EVIIDRTSAGFE
-1053 AEEFFSQHHKE
+1053 AEELYSQHHKE

-1078 LNSRNQD
+1078 LDSRNQD
-1085 LAQEIIKLDTS
+1085 LAQEIIKLDT
-1096 SSDLEMYKLTLATIK
+1096 T
-1111 EQKNDLDLS
+1111 
-1120 LREKTEESAKISSEL
+1120 SSEL
-1135 DFLKKNLDS
+1135 
-1144 LHNELHAEKTAREK
+1144 EMCK
-1158 LEKTVS
+1158 LTIAKIE
-1164 NLTTELNEKQSQLQE
+1164 EE
-1179 KKDLKSSLQEKT
+1179 KKDLVSSLQEKT

-1206 NLDSLHNELHA
+1206 NLNSVHSELHA
-1217 VKTVR
+1217 EKTVR
-1222 ENLEKTVS
+1222 EKLEKTIS
-1230 NLTTELNEK
+1230 NFSTELKEK

-1245 KKDLESSLQEKTE
+1245 KRDLELSLQEKTE
-1258 ESTKISSEL
+1258 ESAMISSEL
-1267 DFLKKNLDSLHNELH
+1267 DFLKVNLHSLHNELH
-1282 AEKTVREKLEKT
+1282 AEKTVREKLEQT
-1294 VSDLTTELNEKQ
+1294 LSDLTTELNEKQ

-1315 ESSLHEK
+1315 ESSLQ
-1322 AEEAA
+1322 
-1327 KISSEL
+1327 
-1333 DFLKKSLHSLHNE
+1333 D
-1346 LYAEKN
+1346 
-1352 VREKLE
+1352 
-1358 KTISDLTTELN
+1358 KT
-1369 EKQSQLQGKKELE
+1369 
-1382 LSLEE
+1382 
-1387 KAEESAKISSELNF
+1387 EESAKISSELNF
-1401 LEKSLHSLHNELH
+1401 LEKNMHSLHNDLH
-1414 AEKTVREKLEKT
+1414 AEKTVREILEKA

-1431 TELNEKQSQ
+1431 A
-1440 LQGKKELELSLEEKA
+1440 ELS
-1455 EESAKISSELNFLEK
+1455 
-1470 SLHSLHNELHA
+1470 
-1481 EKTVREKLEKTVS
+1481 
-1494 DLTTE
+1494 
-1499 LNEKQCQ
+1499 EKQCQ
-1506 LQDSDLNRQELVHL
+1506 LQDSDLNRKELVHL
-1520 KQMVTDLEFEKS
+1520 KQMVSDLEFENS
-1532 RISDLLEKS
+1532 RISNLLQKS
-1541 EKHLTDALKE
+1541 EKYLKDALKE
-1551 SSSISCLETR
+1551 CSSISFLETL
-1561 LSEMHEFSIATD
+1561 LSEMNEFCIATD
-1573 VVMTFTGAQFED
+1573 IVMTFTGAQFND
-1585 HMEELAGKLH
+1585 HLEELAEKLH
-1595 STCRQLDVLH
+1595 FTCRQLDVLH
-1605 KKNLDVESELDGC
+1605 KKNFDIESELNRC
-1618 LSRERICIEENT
+1618 LCRELTCIEENT
-1630 RLLASLDF
+1630 RLLTSLDF
-1638 LKYELED
+1638 LKSELEV
-1645 LTAQNRALIDQNS
+1645 LTAQNRELIDQNS
-1658 ELKSELKEHKSR
+1658 AIMSEVKDHKNR
-1670 KEEVSDTSYVC
+1670 TEEVSYTNVH
-1681 ERQSVLE
+1681 ERENVLE
-1688 VARLEQLLAS
+1688 VARLEQLLES
-1698 CCRDAEE
+1698 CRRDAEE
-1705 LFLSKEET
+1705 LFLSKEEA
-1713 ELECIVLRGKLDE
+1713 ELKCIVLQDKLDE
-1726 LESAFTSLKQSDDE
+1726 LETAFTSLKQSDDE
-1740 LLRLQN
+1740 LIRLQN
-1746 QCNELTKRLAEQVLK
+1746 QCNELTKRLTEQVLK

-1772 KELKDKAEAECVNA
+1772 KELKDKAEAECLNA

-1852 SQIKIN
+1852 SHIKIN
-1858 EELGMKILEL
+1858 EELGMKILDL

-1880 NLLNAYDLLQAEKEC
+1880 NLLNAYDLLKAEKEC
-1895 SAISLDC
+1895 SAISLEC

-1913 LVKCNE
+1913 LVKCDS
-1919 EKSKI
+1919 EKSRI

-1934 VETSRSHVNSLNEG
+1934 LETSRSHANSLNKG
-1948 NGAFSSFNP
+1948 NGTLSSSLNP
-1957 QENST
+1957 QQNSN
-1962 CAACSHEPES
+1962 HETQS
-1972 ASINMQSEDPLA
+1972 ASLLINMQPEDPVA
-1984 FSVMNGCQTLGT
+1984 FSVMNGGQTLES
-1996 EKDLQLEE
+1996 EKDLQQE
-2004 VMKHVASTESLKSS
+2004 VMKNVASTESLKSS
-2018 IDHLNK
+2018 IDHLSK

-2037 VDGQSHES
+2037 VDGHSHDEP
-2045 SFPGLQRELMQLHE
+2045 SFPGLQRELIQLHE

-2069 VFDKFSISGNALERV
+2069 VFDKLSVSGNALERV
-2084 LALEIELAEA
+2084 LALEIELAES
-2094 LRTKKSSNIQF
+2094 LRTKKSNIQF
-2105 QSSFLKQHS
+2105 QSSFLKHHG

-2169 KLMMTIKNTR
+2169 KLMMSIKNTR
-2179 ASKKASN
+2179 ASKKASS